1 MNRIYKVIYSKVRQC
16 YVVVSEIA
24 KSHGRHTK
32 SSVAKSNAALTA
44 AVLIP
49 LGGVSFITNPEVA
62 YADTKLDNGYYIGIS
77 DANASRTKDDNANGK
92 GAGGTDSITIG
103 HNSTAS
109 TVSLLVSGGTYGVAS
124 ETTIE
129 AGDIISAGANISV
142 TKDNTGKIV
151 IATDGVATK
160 DGLNQVNSTVTA
172 HAGQISTN
180 TQNIDK
186 NTRDIAENKTA
197 IAANQTAT
205 ENNAKAIADNKVAI
219 DQNKA
224 DIATNKSDIST
235 NKTAIATNKTSI
247 TQNALAISELQTV
260 NASLG
265 LSKDNAGI
273 KYFRTSSSGTDDD
286 ADDDAKATGT
296 DALAVGKNAKAERDK
311 TIAIGVQADAR
322 GNGAIAIGGEI
333 RTEEETARN
342 KGAEAAA
349 DNSTA
354 IGTNAE
360 VTKEAENGIAFGHG
374 AITGVRDGMV
384 ADGGSQSALVGG
396 GKNSVSIGNNANAR
410 GNSAIALGDG
420 AVVMN
425 DAYSTNS
432 EGTNTISSNGI
443 AIGTN
448 SRTGSADAMAIGAN
462 ANVDNQ
468 STGAMAIGN
477 GTHAQK
483 GNALAIGT
491 NAEAIYTDAL
501 AIGDRA
507 TASSTEAVAIGT
519 GAQAAGS
526 QGIAIGSGTTANA
539 GNVVSIGHNAEANV
553 VNSVVI
559 GKEAGKGMM
568 SYTTNVNGSHVMIGN
583 EAGQNVDGQEDISVG
598 FGAGSNVKGN
608 YNIAI
613 GSGAGTCIGD
623 KTDASTEN
631 SLDGKN
637 ISLGF
642 MANNYTQLTSISEAT
657 ALGAE
662 TIANTHSTAVGSK
675 AIAQGKGATAIGF
688 TSIADGEDS
697 MAMGEGASAYGVG
710 NVAIG
715 KGSLATAAMAN
726 GTAYLTGTTATQ
738 VVSVG
743 SVGNK
748 NTTDGLR
755 RIVNVADGS
764 DLQDAATVNQLQT
777 LQQRLESQIASA
789 PAGSSKGDAVT
800 YSGDNNQYVRL
811 EDKSKGAVQIK
822 NVKDGTETTDAV
834 NKGQMDTAVDNAKVH
849 YYSVKTDNDGTHA
862 DNYNNDGAFG
872 TNSLAMGIKATVT
885 TDAERGVAV
894 GNNVTTASTGGIAI
908 GVGYKN
914 DDGSMT
920 ETKAIGR
927 TGENY
932 QYNIAIGAGAQ
943 SAGDNSLA
951 IGTRATTQQ
960 QNGTGPTD
968 NNDAIAIGYLAETTN
983 VRGVAMGAQ
992 AKSSGR
998 SSNAIGDQ
1006 ANAEG
1011 ENSIAIGTMSRSN
1024 SLNSIAIGNETSAAD
1039 GTSDT
1044 VIGNKSKTSKAEN
1057 ANVFGTESSIVS
1069 KQPDND
1075 HVVHISES
1083 SMMGNQNKIAC
1094 NGANDITNVII
1105 SGNKNNVQVGTENDP
1120 LDAGKLDKINITGTE
1135 NTVTLSDNKLPIEDV
1150 TIMGNANTVG
1160 TALSNIQILGSNVT
1174 ADVANSV
1181 YLGTSSKAASTATS
1195 RSAGSGK
1202 YEDPYTA
1209 AAAQTAVGAVTVGAE
1224 NAERRIQNV
1233 AAGLVS
1239 TKSTDAV
1246 NGSQLFL
1253 RTQPLRFAGD
1263 NSIIGTTSKADI
1275 NVLHRSSDQAM
1286 SIKGGIK
1293 DNLSDNN
1300 IGVIANMDD
1309 NTLTVKLANNVTV
1322 DSVTTG
1328 NTVMNHDGVTNG
1340 KTTLNKDGIT
1350 IQNTD
1355 PDKNIVINDGK
1366 ISFGGNQVKNMGSGI
1381 NTSTNAYD
1389 TAANTNG
1396 ANIGDIK
1403 NITDARRTIVKS
1415 SDQSVKVTPGKDA
1428 EHDVYDLS
1436 VDYGKVADAV
1446 DLKYTG
1452 DNNTKG
1458 QNKLKASVAFNGTSN
1473 QIVTAA
1479 ANGSVTFKLDDEVH
1493 IGSRDAD
1500 GKVNVNDKGG
1510 ITGVSIW
1517 ANSNSQNG
1525 QTQGGHISLN
1535 GEKGSN
1541 DTKGAFVDIWTEHG
1555 QNTLTPAQEGKK
1567 ASRIVYKDA
1576 QGEHE
1581 VATMDDGQKYKGD
1594 FGIGDDDHAASVKL
1608 NKQVNIVG
1616 DISSYNE
1623 KHPASKVD
1631 ESALTK
1637 DTANVGVV
1645 TSTDEAGN
1653 ATLAIRLNKDL
1664 HIDSTTMEKKNVQ
1677 GNVINSNITD
1687 AEGSMIAKK
1696 DAKGQ
1701 TAASTTANAGSLT
1714 IQNGKTQTKID
1725 KNGIATNHINV
1736 GDKTRI
1742 GDAAAKIGNVDIDGK
1757 KRQVKVGTNTI
1768 LKDGVASIGSV
1779 KIGQHKDNDVNL
1791 TIFDKDGN
1799 ATTDKDKAGKYVT
1812 GLENKTWRDDN
1823 SYVSG
1828 RAATEDQLHQIVKN
1842 LIGPSSTGGFGL
1854 SANGGSVKKALG
1866 ETIAV
1871 NGDGTYDTAGKQT
1884 KAGNIITSVENNAI
1898 KVALNRDLNI
1908 DSTTM
1913 EKTND
1918 DGTKVSNITNAN
1930 GSTMTKTDA
1939 QSNTIAS
1946 TTTNAGSLTI
1956 KNGDVTTT
1964 IDKDGVKTNKVTVGE
1979 NTTIDDGSAT
1989 IGKININGNGEK
2001 DSATNKE
2008 HTSTI
2013 TGLSNLTFD
2022 TANTTQYADSNRAA
2036 TEAQLKT
2043 VYDKASQHTTVTV
2056 NGKPSASGNLVM
2068 NQTQND
2074 DGSMNYALSL
2084 NDDVTL
2090 GHKDK
2095 DKDGKLTVQS
2105 KDGSKSITTDGSKG
2119 TLTFKDGQKEVSINA
2134 ADAAN
2139 GVDGTSIKRA
2149 AMDNHTIATLDDG
2162 MKYAGDT
2169 GDALKQ
2175 KLNSTTNIKGG
2186 IADAS
2191 KLSDNNIGVVS
2202 DGRDTLTVKL
2212 AKDIKGLNSM
2222 EVTTVNAKTVN
2233 ADTFNAGNTT
2243 IDNGGLTIKTEDA
2256 NRSLTIRDGNVSM
2269 GGNQIHN
2276 VAPGTADDD
2285 AVNVSQLKKLG
2296 GEVSNV
2302 SNRVNRVG
2310 AGAAALAALHPQDF
2324 DPDDKWDFAVGYG
2337 NYRGAN
2343 AAAVGAFYQPNED
2356 TTFSVGGTVG
2366 GGENMVNVGVSWKFG
2381 QGSHVTNSRVA
2392 MAKDMLAMKQQIAY
2406 LTQKL
2411 AAYEAAGQPAAK
2423 ALPTSGTMTFPDV
2436 PENHWAYQYVKYLT
2450 EHGYLQGYPDGEFK
2464 GDRALTRYEYAA
2476 IIYRALQNGAPS
2488 DGNMARSVD
2497 EFGPELTKV
2506 QNIDRFRV
2514 DRISGK
2520 DNDRHKIERVRVN
2533 SQDDKEKNDYR
2544 DVYGSRIAR

>member
-109 TVSLLVSGGTYGVAS
+109 TVSLLVSGGTCGVAS

-129 AGDIISAGANISV
+129 AGDTILAGDYISV
-142 TKDNTGKIV
+142 TKDDTGKIV
-151 IATDGVATK
+151 IAADGVATK
-160 DGLNQVNSTVTA
+160 AELDQVNSTVTA

-180 TQNIDK
+180 TQNI
-186 NTRDIAENKTA
+186 AENKTA

-205 ENNAKAIADNKVAI
+205 ENNAKDIADNKVAIDRNSAAITSNTSAI

-235 NKTAIATNKTSI
+235 NTTAIATNTTLI
-247 TQNALAISELQTV
+247 TQNSAAIEELKQV
-260 NASLG
+260 NESLG
-265 LSKDNAGI
+265 ISKDKSGI
-273 KYFRTSSSGTDDD
+273 KYFRTSSSGT
-286 ADDDAKATGT
+286 DDDAKATGT
-296 DALAVGKNAKAERDK
+296 DALAVGKNANAESDK
-311 TIAIGVQADAR
+311 TIAIGVQA
-322 GNGAIAIGGEI
+322 
-333 RTEEETARN
+333 
-342 KGAEAAA
+342 
-349 DNSTA
+349 
-354 IGTNAE
+354 E
-360 VTKEAENGIAFGHG
+360 VTEEAENGIAFGHG
-374 AITGVRDGMV
+374 AITGVRAGMV
-384 ADGGSQSALVGG
+384 ADGGSQSVLVGG

-448 SRTGSADAMAIGAN
+448 SSTGSADAMAIGAN

-491 NAEAIYTDAL
+491 KANAIYTDAL
-501 AIGDRA
+501 AIGDGA

-526 QGIAIGSGTTANA
+526 QGIAIGSGTKANA

-583 EAGQNVDGQEDISVG
+583 KAGQNVDGQEDISVG
-598 FGAGSNVKGN
+598 FDAGSNVKGN
-608 YNIAI
+608 HNIAI
-613 GSGAGTCIGD
+613 GSGAGTYIGD

-637 ISLGF
+637 ISLGY
-642 MANNYTQLTSISEAT
+642 MANHYKQSTSISEAT
-657 ALGAE
+657 ALGAD

-675 AIAQGKGATAIGF
+675 AKAQGKGATAIGF
-688 TSIADGEDS
+688 TSRADGEDS
-697 MAMGEGASAYGVG
+697 MAMGEGAIAQGVG

-715 KGSLATAAMAN
+715 KGSFATTDMAK

-748 NTTDGLR
+748 NTTDVLR

-764 DLQDAATVNQLQT
+764 ALQDAATVNQLKT
-777 LQQRLESQIASA
+777 LQQRLESQIAYAS
-789 PAGSSKGDAVT
+789 AGSSEGDAVT

-811 EDKSKGAVQIK
+811 KDKSKGAVQIK

-862 DNYNNDGAFG
+862 NNYNNDGAFG

-927 TGENY
+927 TGKNY

-960 QNGTGPTD
+960 QNGTGPTN

-983 VRGVAMGAQ
+983 VRGMAMGAQ

-1011 ENSIAIGTMSRSN
+1011 ENSIAIGTKSRSN
-1024 SLNSIAIGNETSAAD
+1024 SLNSIAIGNETFAAD

-1057 ANVFGTESSIVS
+1057 ANVFGTESIIVS

-1075 HVVHISES
+1075 HVVRIKES
-1083 SMMGNQNKIAC
+1083 SMMGNHNQIAC
-1094 NGANDITNVII
+1094 NGANAITNVII
-1105 SGNKNNVQVGTENDP
+1105 SGNSNTVQGLSDSATAA
-1120 LDAGKLDKINITGTE
+1120 DAGKLDKINITGTG
-1135 NTVTLSDNKLPIEDV
+1135 NMVTLSNNKLPIEDV
-1150 TIMGNANTVG
+1150 TIMGNDNTVG
-1160 TALSNIQILGSNVT
+1160 KALSNIQILGSSVT

-1181 YLGTSSKAASTATS
+1181 YLGTGSVATANATRTTAGSSKYTGTYDRGDAA
-1195 RSAGSGK
+1195 G
-1202 YEDPYTA
+1202 
-1209 AAAQTAVGAVTVGAE
+1209 QTADGVVTVGSVGK
-1224 NAERRIQNV
+1224 ERRIQNV

-1239 TKSTDAV
+1239 TTSTDAV

-1263 NSIIGTTSKADI
+1263 NSTIGATSADDT

-1286 SIKGGIK
+1286 SIIGGANVN
-1293 DNLSDNN
+1293 NLSDRN
-1300 IGVIANMDD
+1300 IGVVADATK
-1309 NTLTVKLANNVTV
+1309 NTLTVKLAKDVNVN
-1322 DSVTTG
+1322 SVTTG
-1328 NTVMNHDGVTNG
+1328 NTVMNQ
-1340 KTTLNKDGIT
+1340 KGIT
-1350 IQNTD
+1350 IHNVGTN
-1355 PDKNIVINDGK
+1355 KNIVINDDN

-1436 VDYGKVADAV
+1436 VDYGKAADAV

-1458 QNKLKASVAFNGTSN
+1458 QNKLKDSVAFNGTSN

-1493 IGSRDAD
+1493 IGSKDAD
-1500 GKVNVNDKGG
+1500 GKVKVIDKKGQ
-1510 ITGVSIW
+1510 TGVSIW
-1517 ANSNSQNG
+1517 SNSDSQNG

-1535 GEKGSN
+1535 GEKGAN
-1541 DTKGAFVDIWTEHG
+1541 DTQGAFVDIWTEHG

-1608 NKQVNIVG
+1608 NKQVNIIG
-1616 DISSYNE
+1616 DISSYNK
-1623 KHPASKVD
+1623 KHPDNKVD
-1631 ESALTK
+1631 KNALT
-1637 DTANVGVV
+1637 DDGATANIGVV
-1645 TSTDEAGN
+1645 TSTDDNGN
-1653 ATLAIRLNKDL
+1653 ATLSIKLNKNL
-1664 HIDSTTMEKKNVQ
+1664 TGLDSV
-1677 GNVINSNITD
+1677 
-1687 AEGSMIAKK
+1687 
-1696 DAKGQ
+1696 
-1701 TAASTTANAGSLT
+1701 TADN
-1714 IQNGKTQTKID
+1714 
-1725 KNGIATNHINV
+1725 
-1736 GDKTRI
+1736 
-1742 GDAAAKIGNVDIDGK
+1742 AKIGKHEAGDTRLKKYEVDANGNSIVKLDGSGK
-1757 KRQVKVGTNTI
+1757 AVT
-1768 LKDGVASIGSV
+1768 
-1779 KIGQHKDNDVNL
+1779 
-1791 TIFDKDGN
+1791 
-1799 ATTDKDKAGKYVT
+1799 DKAGTYVT
-1812 GLENKTWRDDN
+1812 GLDNKIWDGKT
-1823 SYVSG
+1823 YVSG
-1828 RAATEDQLHQIVKN
+1828 RAATEDQLMQIT
-1842 LIGPSSTGGFGL
+1842 SSIINKGTTGGFGL
-1854 SANGGSVKKALG
+1854 SAGGQSVRQDLG
-1866 ETIAV
+1866 HTITI
-1871 NGDGTYDTAGKQT
+1871 NGDGTY
-1884 KAGNIITSVENNAI
+1884 KADGTDDKRGNIITSVENGAV
-1898 KVALNRDLNI
+1898 KVSLNRDLNI

-2095 DKDGKLTVQS
+2095 DGKLTVQS

-2186 IADAS
+2186 ISDTT

-2423 ALPTSGTMTFPDV
+2423 ALPASGTMTFPDV

-2488 DGNMARSVD
+2488 DGNMARAVD

-2506 QNIDRFRV
+2506 QAIDRFRV

-2533 SQDDKEKNDYR
+2533 SQDNKEKNDYR

>member
-1 MNRIYKVIYSKVRQC
+1 M
-16 YVVVSEIA
+16 
-24 KSHGRHTK
+24 
-32 SSVAKSNAALTA
+32 
-44 AVLIP
+44 
-49 LGGVSFITNPEVA
+49 
-62 YADTKLDNGYYIGIS
+62 
-77 DANASRTKDDNANGK
+77 
-92 GAGGTDSITIG
+92 
-103 HNSTAS
+103 
-109 TVSLLVSGGTYGVAS
+109 
-124 ETTIE
+124 
-129 AGDIISAGANISV
+129 
-142 TKDNTGKIV
+142 
-151 IATDGVATK
+151 
-160 DGLNQVNSTVTA
+160 
-172 HAGQISTN
+172 
-180 TQNIDK
+180 
-186 NTRDIAENKTA
+186 
-197 IAANQTAT
+197 
-205 ENNAKAIADNKVAI
+205 
-219 DQNKA
+219 
-224 DIATNKSDIST
+224 
-235 NKTAIATNKTSI
+235 
-247 TQNALAISELQTV
+247 
-260 NASLG
+260 
-265 LSKDNAGI
+265 
-273 KYFRTSSSGTDDD
+273 
-286 ADDDAKATGT
+286 
-296 DALAVGKNAKAERDK
+296 
-311 TIAIGVQADAR
+311 QADASGR
-322 GNGAIAIGGEI
+322 GAIAIGGEI
-333 RTEEETARN
+333 RTEKETARN

-360 VTKEAENGIAFGHG
+360 VTEEAENGIAFGHG
-374 AITGVRDGMV
+374 AITGARAGMV
-384 ADGGSQSALVGG
+384 ADGGSQSVLVGG

-410 GNSAIALGDG
+410 GNSAIALGNG

-448 SRTGSADAMAIGAN
+448 SSTGSADAMAIGAN

-491 NAEAIYTDAL
+491 NAKAIYTDAL
-501 AIGDRA
+501 AIGDGA
-507 TASSTEAVAIGT
+507 KASYTEAVAIGT
-519 GAQAAGS
+519 GAEAAGS
-526 QGIAIGSGTTANA
+526 KGIAIGSGTTANA
-539 GNVVSIGHNAEANV
+539 GNVVSIGQGAVADAE
-553 VNSVVI
+553 NSVVV
-559 GKEAGKGMM
+559 GLNAGSGMV
-568 SYTTNVNGSHVMIGN
+568 SDINHVNGSHIVIGN
-583 EAGQNVDGQEDISVG
+583 KAGQKIDGQEDIALG
-598 FGAGSNVKGN
+598 FGSGSNVKGN

-613 GSGAGTCIGD
+613 GSGAGTHLGD
-623 KTDASTEN
+623 KASGSTQN
-631 SLDGKN
+631 SLAGYN
-637 ISLGF
+637 ISLGYH
-642 MANNYTQLTSISEAT
+642 ANHYENDTAISEAT
-657 ALGAE
+657 ALGA
-662 TIANTHSTAVGSK
+662 NTVATTHGTAVGSTAK
-675 AIAQGKGATAIGF
+675 ASANGATAVGF
-688 TSIADGEDS
+688 TSLAEGDKS
-697 MAMGEGASAYGVG
+697 MALGEESIARGTG
-710 NVAIG
+710 NIAIG
-715 KGSLATAAMAN
+715 SGSLATANMAS

-743 SVGNK
+743 ND
-748 NTTDGLR
+748 NTAVSDHGLR
-755 RIVNVADGS
+755 RIVNVADGAAE
-764 DLQDAATVNQLQT
+764 QDAVTIHQLKT
-777 LQQRLESQIASA
+777 LESQLESHINAVK
-789 PAGSSKGDAVT
+789 PDSSTDAVT
-800 YSGDNNQYVRL
+800 YSGTDHDHVRL
-811 EDKSKGAVQIK
+811 QDKSGGAVQIN
-822 NVKDGTETTDAV
+822 NVKEGQNDNDAV
-834 NKGQMDTAVDNAKVH
+834 NLKQMRQAVTDAKVH
-849 YYSVKTDNDGTHA
+849 YYSVKTDDKSTPAN
-862 DNYNNDGAFG
+862 NYNNDGAVG
-872 TNSLAMGIKATVT
+872 TNSMAMGVIAKATQ
-885 TDAERGVAV
+885 ECSVAV
-894 GNNVTTASTGGIAI
+894 GNNVTAESEGSIAI
-908 GVGYKN
+908 GAGYKTT
-914 DDGSMT
+914 DADGKETMN
-920 ETKAIGR
+920 ETKAEVGYR
-927 TGENY
+927 
-932 QYNIAIGAGAQ
+932 YNTAIGAGAQ

-951 IGTRATTQQ
+951 IGTRAAVKQK
-960 QNGTGPTD
+960 NGSAP
-968 NNDAIAIGYLAETTN
+968 NASQESIAIGYLAETSDI
-983 VRGVAMGAQ
+983 RGVAMGAE
-992 AKSSGR
+992 AKSIGEG
-998 SSNAIGDQ
+998 SNAIGNQ
-1006 ANAEG
+1006 ATASGNNSVAIGTNATDTRSD
-1011 ENSIAIGTMSRSN
+1011 NSIAMGTKAQVAGGSSAA
-1024 SLNSIAIGNETSAAD
+1024 IIGNGSASTN
-1039 GTSDT
+1039 GTN
-1044 VIGNKSKTSKAEN
+1044 V
-1057 ANVFGTESSIVS
+1057 NVFGTDSSITS
-1069 KQPDND
+1069 AQDNND
-1075 HVVHISES
+1075 VLVSES
-1083 SMMGNQNKIAC
+1083 SMMGNHNKIVRKDAQK
-1094 NGANDITNVII
+1094 ITNVTI
-1105 SGNKNNVQVGTENDP
+1105 SGNSNIVQGLSDSATAA
-1120 LDAGKLDKINITGTE
+1120 DAGKLDKINITGTG
-1135 NTVTLSDNKLPIEDV
+1135 NMVTLSNNKLPIEDV
-1150 TIMGNANTVG
+1150 TIMGNDNTVG
-1160 TALSNIQILGSNVT
+1160 KALSNIQILGSNVT

-1181 YLGTSSKAASTATS
+1181 YLGTKSKAASTATS
-1195 RSAGSGK
+1195 QSAGSGEYK
-1202 YEDPYTA
+1202 DPYTA
-1209 AAAQTAVGAVTVGAE
+1209 AAAQTAVGAVTVGDVG
-1224 NAERRIQNV
+1224 AERRIQNV

-1263 NSIIGTTSKADI
+1263 NSIIGPTSAYDT

-1286 SIKGGIK
+1286 SIIGGANVN
-1293 DNLSDNN
+1293 NLSDRN
-1300 IGVIANMDD
+1300 IGVVADKDN
-1309 NTLTVKLANNVTV
+1309 NTLTVKLTNDVHVN
-1322 DSVTTG
+1322 SVTTG
-1328 NTVMNHDGVTNG
+1328 NTVMNNDGVTNG
-1340 KTTLNKDGIT
+1340 KTTLNQEGIT
-1350 IQNTD
+1350 IQNADTN
-1355 PDKNIVINDGK
+1355 KNIVINDGN
-1366 ISFGGNQVKNMGSGI
+1366 ISFGGNQVKNMGSGSDGTDEKGNSTY
-1381 NTSTNAYD
+1381 NTL
-1389 TAANTNG
+1389 TNG

-1415 SDQSVKVTPGKDA
+1415 SDQSVKVTSGKDA

-1436 VDYGKVADAV
+1436 VDYGKAADAV

-1458 QNKLKASVAFNGTSN
+1458 QNKLKDSVAFNGTSN

-1493 IGSRDAD
+1493 IGSKDAD

-1541 DTKGAFVDIWTEHG
+1541 DTKGAFVDIWTAYSD
-1555 QNTLTPAQEGKK
+1555 NTLTPSTDDKK
-1567 ASRIVYKDA
+1567 ASRIVYQDSENGKQEIA
-1576 QGEHE
+1576 NLN
-1581 VATMDDGQKYKGD
+1581 DGQKYKGD
-1594 FGIGDDDHAASVKL
+1594 FRDAAAVTL
-1608 NKQVNIVG
+1608 NHQVNIVG

-1623 KHPASKVD
+1623 GKDKDNQVK
-1631 ESALTK
+1631 ESDLM
-1637 DTANVGVV
+1637 DGTANVGVV
-1645 TSTDEAGN
+1645 TTKNGDD
-1653 ATLAIRLNKDL
+1653 ATLTIKLNRNL
-1664 HIDSTTMEKKNVQ
+1664 HIDSTTMEKKDAN
-1677 GNVINSNITD
+1677 GNVLNNNITN
-1687 AEGSMIAKK
+1687 AEGSTITKK
-1696 DAKGQ
+1696 DANGQ
-1701 TAASTTANAGSLT
+1701 TAASTTTTAGALT
-1714 IQNGKTQTKID
+1714 IQNGKTKTTID
-1725 KNGIATNHINV
+1725 QSGISTNHINV
-1736 GDKTRI
+1736 GEKTRI
-1742 GDAAAKIGNVDIDGK
+1742 GDAAAKIGNIDIDGK
-1757 KRQVKVGTNTI
+1757 KGQVKVGTNTI
-1768 LKDGVASIGSV
+1768 LNDGVASIGSV

-1812 GLENKTWRDDN
+1812 GLTNTTWSEDN

-1871 NGDGTYDTAGKQT
+1871 NGDGTYDTAGQQT

-1964 IDKDGVKTNKVTVGE
+1964 IDKDGVKTNKVKVGE

-2001 DSATNKE
+2001 DSDTNKE

-2068 NQTQND
+2068 DQTQND

-2095 DKDGKLTVQS
+2095 DGKLTVQS
-2105 KDGSKSITTDGSKG
+2105 KDGNKSITTDGSTG
-2119 TLTFKDGQKEVSINA
+2119 TLTFQDGQKEVAINA
-2134 ADAAN
+2134 ADAVD

-2169 GDALKQ
+2169 GKDLEQ

-2186 IADAS
+2186 ISDTT

-2202 DGRDTLTVKL
+2202 DGSNTLTVKL

-2423 ALPTSGTMTFPDV
+2423 ALPASGTMTFPDV

-2506 QNIDRFRV
+2506 QNIDRFRL

-2533 SQDDKEKNDYR
+2533 SQDNKEKNDYR

>member
-1 MNRIYKVIYSKVRQC
+1 MGNDNH
-16 YVVVSEIA
+16 VVGS
-24 KSHGRHTK
+24 
-32 SSVAKSNAALTA
+32 
-44 AVLIP
+44 
-49 LGGVSFITNPEVA
+49 
-62 YADTKLDNGYYIGIS
+62 
-77 DANASRTKDDNANGK
+77 
-92 GAGGTDSITIG
+92 
-103 HNSTAS
+103 
-109 TVSLLVSGGTYGVAS
+109 
-124 ETTIE
+124 
-129 AGDIISAGANISV
+129 
-142 TKDNTGKIV
+142 
-151 IATDGVATK
+151 
-160 DGLNQVNSTVTA
+160 
-172 HAGQISTN
+172 
-180 TQNIDK
+180 
-186 NTRDIAENKTA
+186 
-197 IAANQTAT
+197 
-205 ENNAKAIADNKVAI
+205 
-219 DQNKA
+219 
-224 DIATNKSDIST
+224 
-235 NKTAIATNKTSI
+235 
-247 TQNALAISELQTV
+247 SELPM
-260 NASLG
+260 
-265 LSKDNAGI
+265 K
-273 KYFRTSSSGTDDD
+273 
-286 ADDDAKATGT
+286 
-296 DALAVGKNAKAERDK
+296 
-311 TIAIGVQADAR
+311 
-322 GNGAIAIGGEI
+322 
-333 RTEEETARN
+333 
-342 KGAEAAA
+342 
-349 DNSTA
+349 
-354 IGTNAE
+354 
-360 VTKEAENGIAFGHG
+360 
-374 AITGVRDGMV
+374 
-384 ADGGSQSALVGG
+384 GGSS
-396 GKNSVSIGNNANAR
+396 
-410 GNSAIALGDG
+410 
-420 AVVMN
+420 
-425 DAYSTNS
+425 
-432 EGTNTISSNGI
+432 
-443 AIGTN
+443 
-448 SRTGSADAMAIGAN
+448 
-462 ANVDNQ
+462 
-468 STGAMAIGN
+468 
-477 GTHAQK
+477 
-483 GNALAIGT
+483 
-491 NAEAIYTDAL
+491 
-501 AIGDRA
+501 
-507 TASSTEAVAIGT
+507 
-519 GAQAAGS
+519 
-526 QGIAIGSGTTANA
+526 
-539 GNVVSIGHNAEANV
+539 
-553 VNSVVI
+553 
-559 GKEAGKGMM
+559 
-568 SYTTNVNGSHVMIGN
+568 
-583 EAGQNVDGQEDISVG
+583 
-598 FGAGSNVKGN
+598 
-608 YNIAI
+608 
-613 GSGAGTCIGD
+613 
-623 KTDASTEN
+623 
-631 SLDGKN
+631 
-637 ISLGF
+637 
-642 MANNYTQLTSISEAT
+642 
-657 ALGAE
+657 
-662 TIANTHSTAVGSK
+662 
-675 AIAQGKGATAIGF
+675 
-688 TSIADGEDS
+688 
-697 MAMGEGASAYGVG
+697 
-710 NVAIG
+710 
-715 KGSLATAAMAN
+715 
-726 GTAYLTGTTATQ
+726 
-738 VVSVG
+738 
-743 SVGNK
+743 
-748 NTTDGLR
+748 
-755 RIVNVADGS
+755 
-764 DLQDAATVNQLQT
+764 
-777 LQQRLESQIASA
+777 
-789 PAGSSKGDAVT
+789 
-800 YSGDNNQYVRL
+800 
-811 EDKSKGAVQIK
+811 
-822 NVKDGTETTDAV
+822 
-834 NKGQMDTAVDNAKVH
+834 
-849 YYSVKTDNDGTHA
+849 
-862 DNYNNDGAFG
+862 
-872 TNSLAMGIKATVT
+872 
-885 TDAERGVAV
+885 
-894 GNNVTTASTGGIAI
+894 
-908 GVGYKN
+908 
-914 DDGSMT
+914 
-920 ETKAIGR
+920 
-927 TGENY
+927 
-932 QYNIAIGAGAQ
+932 
-943 SAGDNSLA
+943 
-951 IGTRATTQQ
+951 
-960 QNGTGPTD
+960 
-968 NNDAIAIGYLAETTN
+968 
-983 VRGVAMGAQ
+983 
-992 AKSSGR
+992 
-998 SSNAIGDQ
+998 
-1006 ANAEG
+1006 
-1011 ENSIAIGTMSRSN
+1011 
-1024 SLNSIAIGNETSAAD
+1024 
-1039 GTSDT
+1039 
-1044 VIGNKSKTSKAEN
+1044 
-1057 ANVFGTESSIVS
+1057 
-1069 KQPDND
+1069 
-1075 HVVHISES
+1075 
-1083 SMMGNQNKIAC
+1083 
-1094 NGANDITNVII
+1094 
-1105 SGNKNNVQVGTENDP
+1105 
-1120 LDAGKLDKINITGTE
+1120 
-1135 NTVTLSDNKLPIEDV
+1135 
-1150 TIMGNANTVG
+1150 
-1160 TALSNIQILGSNVT
+1160 LSNIQILGSKVT
-1174 ADVANSV
+1174 ATVANSV
-1181 YLGTSSKAASTATS
+1181 YLGTGSVATASATATT
-1195 RSAGSGK
+1195 AGSSEYKGT
-1202 YEDPYTA
+1202 YDRDA
-1209 AAAQTAVGAVTVGAE
+1209 AGQTAVGVVTVGSVGK
-1224 NAERRIQNV
+1224 ERRIQNV

-1239 TKSTDAV
+1239 TTSTDAV

-1263 NSIIGTTSKADI
+1263 NSTIGATSAADQ
-1275 NVLHRSSDQAM
+1275 NVLHRNSDQAM
-1286 SIKGGIK
+1286 SIIGGA
-1293 DNLSDNN
+1293 DVNNLSDKN
-1300 IGVIANMDD
+1300 IGVVADKD
-1309 NTLTVKLANNVTV
+1309 KNTLTVKLTNDVHVN
-1322 DSVTTG
+1322 SVTTG

-1340 KTTLNKDGIT
+1340 KTTLNQEGIT
-1350 IQNTD
+1350 IQNADTN
-1355 PDKNIVINDGK
+1355 KNIVINDGN

-1396 ANIGDIK
+1396 ANIGDAK
-1403 NITDARRTIVKS
+1403 NISDARKTIVRSTDETVSITKS
-1415 SDQSVKVTPGKDA
+1415 AQDN
-1428 EHDVYDLS
+1428 HDVYDLH
-1436 VDYGKVADAV
+1436 VDYSKAADTV
-1446 DLKYTG
+1446 NLKYTG

-1458 QNKLKASVAFNGTSN
+1458 QNKLKDSVAFNGTSN

-1493 IGSRDAD
+1493 IGSKNAD

-1510 ITGVSIW
+1510 IPGVSIW

-1525 QTQGGHISLN
+1525 KTQGGHISLN
-1535 GEKGSN
+1535 GEKGAN
-1541 DTKGAFVDIWTEHG
+1541 DTQGAFVDIWTEHG

-1623 KHPASKVD
+1623 KHPDSKVD

-1757 KRQVKVGTNTI
+1757 KGQVKVGTNTI

-1871 NGDGTYDTAGKQT
+1871 NGDGTYDTAGQQT

-1939 QSNTIAS
+1939 QGNTIAT

-1964 IDKDGVKTNKVTVGE
+1964 IDKDGVKTNKVKVGTD
-1979 NTTIDDGSAT
+1979 TTINDGSAA
-1989 IGKININGNGEK
+1989 IGKVNINGKGEAG
-2001 DSATNKE
+2001 DSDPQ

-2013 TGLSNLTFD
+2013 TGLSNKEFD
-2022 TANTTQYADSNRAA
+2022 TNNLHQYKNSGRAA
-2036 TEAQLKT
+2036 TEAQLKV
-2043 VYDKASQHTTVTV
+2043 VYDKASQHTTITV
-2056 NGKPSASGNLVM
+2056 NDNEQAPSTDGNLVLKK
-2068 NQTQND
+2068 ND
-2074 DGSMNYALSL
+2074 NKDGSSNYNLSL
-2084 NDDVTL
+2084 NDNVTL

-2095 DKDGKLTVQS
+2095 DGNLTVQS
-2105 KDGSKSITTDGSKG
+2105 KDGSKSITTDGSTG
-2119 TLTFKDGQKEVSINA
+2119 TLTFQDGQKEVAINA

-2139 GVDGTSIKRA
+2139 GVDGTSVKRA

-2392 MAKDMLAMKQQIAY
+2392 MAKDMLTMKQQIAY

-2423 ALPTSGTMTFPDV
+2423 ALPASGTMTFPDV

-2464 GDRALTRYEYAA
+2464 GDRAMTRYEYAA

-2533 SQDDKEKNDYR
+2533 SQDNKEKNDYR

>member
-109 TVSLLVSGGTYGVAS
+109 TVSLLVSGGTCGVAS

-129 AGDIISAGANISV
+129 AGDTISAGDNISVEAGDTISAGDYISV
-142 TKDNTGKIV
+142 TKDDTGKIV

-160 DGLNQVNSTVTA
+160 AELDQVNSTAT
-172 HAGQISTN
+172 GKISTN

-186 NTRDIAENKTA
+186 NTKDIAENKTA
-197 IAANQTAT
+197 IAANKTAT
-205 ENNAKAIADNKVAI
+205 ENNAKDIADNKVAI
-219 DQNKA
+219 DQNSAAITSNTSAIDQNSAAITSNTSAIDQNKA
-224 DIATNKSDIST
+224 
-235 NKTAIATNKTSI
+235 AIATNRTSI
-247 TQNALAISELQTV
+247 TQNASAISELQTV

-296 DALAVGKNAKAERDK
+296 DALAVGKNANAERDK
-311 TIAIGVQADAR
+311 TIAIGVQADAS
-322 GNGAIAIGGEI
+322 GKGAIAIGGEI
-333 RTEEETARN
+333 RTEKETARN

-374 AITGVRDGMV
+374 AITGARDGMV
-384 ADGGSQSALVGG
+384 ADGGSQSGLVGG
-396 GKNSVSIGNNANAR
+396 GRNSVSIGNNANAR

-448 SRTGSADAMAIGAN
+448 SSTGSADAMAIGAN

-477 GTHAQK
+477 GTYAQK

-491 NAEAIYTDAL
+491 DAKAIYTDAL
-501 AIGDRA
+501 AIGDGA

-526 QGIAIGSGTTANA
+526 QGIAIGSGTKANA

-568 SYTTNVNGSHVMIGN
+568 RYTTNVNGSHVMIGN

-637 ISLGF
+637 ISLGY

-657 ALGAE
+657 ALGAH
-662 TIANTHSTAVGSK
+662 TIANTHSTAVGSEAK
-675 AIAQGKGATAIGF
+675 AQGKGATAIGF

-715 KGSLATAAMAN
+715 KGSLATADMAN

-764 DLQDAATVNQLQT
+764 DLQDAATVNQLKT
-777 LQQRLESQIASA
+777 LQQRLESQISFA
-789 PAGSSKGDAVT
+789 PAGSSQGDAVT
-800 YSGDNNQYVRL
+800 YSGDKNQYVRL

-927 TGENY
+927 TGKNY

-960 QNGTGPTD
+960 QNGTGPTN

-1011 ENSIAIGTMSRSN
+1011 ENSIAIGTKSRSN
-1024 SLNSIAIGNETSAAD
+1024 SLNSIAIGNETVAAD

-1044 VIGNKSKTSKAEN
+1044 VIGNNSKTIKAEN
-1057 ANVFGTESSIVS
+1057 ANVFGTESIIVS

-1083 SMMGNQNKIAC
+1083 SMMGNHNQIAC

-1120 LDAGKLDKINITGTE
+1120 LDAGKLDKINITGTR
-1135 NTVTLSDNKLPIEDV
+1135 NMVTLSNNKLPIEDV
-1150 TIMGNANTVG
+1150 TIMGNDNTVG
-1160 TALSNIQILGSNVT
+1160 KALSNIQILGSNVT

-1181 YLGTSSKAASTATS
+1181 YLGTYSKAASTATGQ
-1195 RSAGSGK
+1195 SAGSGK

-1209 AAAQTAVGAVTVGAE
+1209 AAAQTAVGAVTVGDV

-1239 TKSTDAV
+1239 TTSTDAV

-1263 NSIIGTTSKADI
+1263 NSIIGTTSAADI

-1286 SIKGGIK
+1286 SIIGGV
-1293 DNLSDNN
+1293 DVNNLSDRN
-1300 IGVIANMDD
+1300 IGVVADATK
-1309 NTLTVKLANNVTV
+1309 NTLTVKLAKDVNVN
-1322 DSVTTG
+1322 SVTTG
-1328 NTVMNHDGVTNG
+1328 NTVMNHDGVTSG

-1350 IQNTD
+1350 IQNADTN
-1355 PDKNIVINDGK
+1355 KNIVINDGN
-1366 ISFGGNQVKNMGSGI
+1366 ISFGGNQVKNMGSGSDGTDEKGNPTY
-1381 NTSTNAYD
+1381 NTL
-1389 TAANTNG
+1389 TNG

-1415 SDQSVKVTPGKDA
+1415 SDQSVKVTSGKDA

-1436 VDYGKVADAV
+1436 VDYGKAADAV

-1458 QNKLKASVAFNGTSN
+1458 QNKLKDSVAFNGTSN

-1493 IGSRDAD
+1493 IGSKDAD

-1616 DISSYNE
+1616 DISSYNK
-1623 KHPASKVD
+1623 KHPDNKVD
-1631 ESALTK
+1631 KNALT
-1637 DTANVGVV
+1637 DDGATANIGVV
-1645 TSTDEAGN
+1645 TSTDDNGN
-1653 ATLAIRLNKDL
+1653 ATLSIKLNKNL
-1664 HIDSTTMEKKNVQ
+1664 TGLDSV
-1677 GNVINSNITD
+1677 
-1687 AEGSMIAKK
+1687 
-1696 DAKGQ
+1696 
-1701 TAASTTANAGSLT
+1701 TADN
-1714 IQNGKTQTKID
+1714 
-1725 KNGIATNHINV
+1725 
-1736 GDKTRI
+1736 
-1742 GDAAAKIGNVDIDGK
+1742 AKIGKHEAGDTRLTEYEVDANGNPIVKLDGSGK
-1757 KRQVKVGTNTI
+1757 AVT
-1768 LKDGVASIGSV
+1768 
-1779 KIGQHKDNDVNL
+1779 
-1791 TIFDKDGN
+1791 
-1799 ATTDKDKAGKYVT
+1799 DKAGTYVT
-1812 GLENKTWRDDN
+1812 GLDNKSWDGKT
-1823 SYVSG
+1823 YVSG
-1828 RAATEDQLHQIVKN
+1828 RAATEDQLMQIT
-1842 LIGPSSTGGFGL
+1842 SSIINKGTTGGFGL
-1854 SANGGSVKKALG
+1854 SAGGQSVRQDLG
-1866 ETIAV
+1866 HTITI
-1871 NGDGTYDTAGKQT
+1871 NGDGTY
-1884 KAGNIITSVENNAI
+1884 KADGTDDKKGNIITSVENGAV
-1898 KVALNRDLNI
+1898 KVSLNRDLNI

-1918 DGTKVSNITNAN
+1918 DGTEVSNITNAN

-1939 QSNTIAS
+1939 QGNTSS
-1946 TTTNAGSLTI
+1946 TTVNAGSLTI

-1964 IDKDGVKTNKVTVGE
+1964 IDKDGVKTNKVKVGTD
-1979 NTTIDDGSAT
+1979 TTINDGSAA
-1989 IGKININGNGEK
+1989 IGKVNINGKGEAG
-2001 DSATNKE
+2001 DSDPQ

-2013 TGLSNLTFD
+2013 TGLSNKEFD
-2022 TANTTQYADSNRAA
+2022 TNNLYQYTNSGRAA
-2036 TEAQLKT
+2036 TEAQLKV
-2043 VYDKASQHTTVTV
+2043 VYDKASQHTTITV
-2056 NGKPSASGNLVM
+2056 NDNEQAPSTDGNLVLKK
-2068 NQTQND
+2068 ND
-2074 DGSMNYALSL
+2074 NEDGSSNYNLSL
-2084 NDDVTL
+2084 NDNVTL
-2090 GHKDK
+2090 GHK

-2105 KDGSKSITTDGSKG
+2105 KDGSKSITTDGSTG
-2119 TLTFKDGQKEVSINA
+2119 TLTFQDGQKEVAINA

-2533 SQDDKEKNDYR
+2533 SQDNKEKNDYR

>member
-1 MNRIYKVIYSKVRQC
+1 M
-16 YVVVSEIA
+16 
-24 KSHGRHTK
+24 
-32 SSVAKSNAALTA
+32 
-44 AVLIP
+44 
-49 LGGVSFITNPEVA
+49 
-62 YADTKLDNGYYIGIS
+62 
-77 DANASRTKDDNANGK
+77 AS
-92 GAGGTDSITIG
+92 
-103 HNSTAS
+103 
-109 TVSLLVSGGTYGVAS
+109 
-124 ETTIE
+124 
-129 AGDIISAGANISV
+129 
-142 TKDNTGKIV
+142 
-151 IATDGVATK
+151 
-160 DGLNQVNSTVTA
+160 
-172 HAGQISTN
+172 
-180 TQNIDK
+180 
-186 NTRDIAENKTA
+186 
-197 IAANQTAT
+197 
-205 ENNAKAIADNKVAI
+205 
-219 DQNKA
+219 
-224 DIATNKSDIST
+224 
-235 NKTAIATNKTSI
+235 
-247 TQNALAISELQTV
+247 
-260 NASLG
+260 
-265 LSKDNAGI
+265 
-273 KYFRTSSSGTDDD
+273 
-286 ADDDAKATGT
+286 
-296 DALAVGKNAKAERDK
+296 
-311 TIAIGVQADAR
+311 
-322 GNGAIAIGGEI
+322 
-333 RTEEETARN
+333 
-342 KGAEAAA
+342 
-349 DNSTA
+349 
-354 IGTNAE
+354 
-360 VTKEAENGIAFGHG
+360 
-374 AITGVRDGMV
+374 
-384 ADGGSQSALVGG
+384 
-396 GKNSVSIGNNANAR
+396 
-410 GNSAIALGDG
+410 
-420 AVVMN
+420 
-425 DAYSTNS
+425 
-432 EGTNTISSNGI
+432 
-443 AIGTN
+443 
-448 SRTGSADAMAIGAN
+448 
-462 ANVDNQ
+462 
-468 STGAMAIGN
+468 
-477 GTHAQK
+477 
-483 GNALAIGT
+483 
-491 NAEAIYTDAL
+491 
-501 AIGDRA
+501 
-507 TASSTEAVAIGT
+507 
-519 GAQAAGS
+519 
-526 QGIAIGSGTTANA
+526 
-539 GNVVSIGHNAEANV
+539 
-553 VNSVVI
+553 
-559 GKEAGKGMM
+559 
-568 SYTTNVNGSHVMIGN
+568 
-583 EAGQNVDGQEDISVG
+583 
-598 FGAGSNVKGN
+598 
-608 YNIAI
+608 
-613 GSGAGTCIGD
+613 
-623 KTDASTEN
+623 
-631 SLDGKN
+631 
-637 ISLGF
+637 
-642 MANNYTQLTSISEAT
+642 
-657 ALGAE
+657 
-662 TIANTHSTAVGSK
+662 
-675 AIAQGKGATAIGF
+675 
-688 TSIADGEDS
+688 
-697 MAMGEGASAYGVG
+697 
-710 NVAIG
+710 
-715 KGSLATAAMAN
+715 

-743 SVGNK
+743 ND
-748 NTTDGLR
+748 TTAVSDHGLR
-755 RIVNVADGS
+755 RIVNVADGAA
-764 DLQDAATVNQLQT
+764 DQDAVTIRQLKTLENQL
-777 LQQRLESQIASA
+777 ESHIINAVKPDSSTD
-789 PAGSSKGDAVT
+789 AGTDAVT
-800 YSGDNNQYVRL
+800 YSGTDHDHVRL
-811 EDKSKGAVQIK
+811 QDKSGDAVQIN
-822 NVKDGTETTDAV
+822 NVREGQHDNDAV
-834 NKGQMDTAVDNAKVH
+834 NLKQMRQAVTDAKVH
-849 YYSVKTDNDGTHA
+849 YYSVKTDDKSTPAN
-862 DNYNNDGAFG
+862 NYNNDGAVG
-872 TNSLAMGIKATVT
+872 TNSMAMGVIAKATQ
-885 TDAERGVAV
+885 ECSVAV
-894 GNNVTTASTGGIAI
+894 GNNVTAESEGSIAI
-908 GVGYKN
+908 GAGYKTTGA
-914 DDGSMT
+914 DGKETMN
-920 ETKAIGR
+920 ETKAEVG
-927 TGENY
+927 Y
-932 QYNIAIGAGAQ
+932 HYNTAIGAGAQ

-951 IGTRATTQQ
+951 IGTRAAVKQK
-960 QNGTGPTD
+960 NGSAP
-968 NNDAIAIGYLAETTN
+968 NASKESIAIGYLAETSDI
-983 VRGVAMGAQ
+983 RGVAMGAE
-992 AKSSGR
+992 AKSIGN
-998 SSNAIGDQ
+998 SSNAIGNQ
-1006 ANAEG
+1006 AKASGNDSVAIGTNATDTSSD
-1011 ENSIAIGTMSRSN
+1011 NSIAMGTNAKVAGGSSAA
-1024 SLNSIAIGNETSAAD
+1024 IIGNGSASTN
-1039 GTSDT
+1039 GTN
-1044 VIGNKSKTSKAEN
+1044 V
-1057 ANVFGTESSIVS
+1057 NVFGTGSSITS
-1069 KQPDND
+1069 AQDNNN
-1075 HVVHISES
+1075 VLVSES
-1083 SMMGNQNKIAC
+1083 SMMGNHNKIVR
-1094 NGANDITNVII
+1094 NDAQTITNVTI
-1105 SGNKNNVQVGTENDP
+1105 SGNKNIVQGLSDSATAA
-1120 LDAGKLDKINITGTE
+1120 DAGKLDKINIIGTE
-1135 NTVTLSDNKLPIEDV
+1135 NMVTLSDNRLPIEDV
-1150 TIMGNANTVG
+1150 TIMGNGNKVEG
-1160 TALSNIQILGSNVT
+1160 IVQYDEDGKALSNIQILGSKVT
-1174 ADVANSV
+1174 ATVANSV
-1181 YLGTSSKAASTATS
+1181 YLGTGSVATASATDTTAGSSKYTGTYDRDAA
-1195 RSAGSGK
+1195 GQ
-1202 YEDPYTA
+1202 TA
-1209 AAAQTAVGAVTVGAE
+1209 AGVVTVGSVGM
-1224 NAERRIQNV
+1224 ERRIQNV

-1239 TKSTDAV
+1239 TTSTDAV

-1263 NSIIGTTSKADI
+1263 NSTIGATSKDDQ
-1275 NVLHRSSDQAM
+1275 NVLHRNSDQAM
-1286 SIKGGIK
+1286 TIKGGINEDSK
-1293 DNLSDNN
+1293 LSNGN
-1300 IGVIANMDD
+1300 IGVIADAANNIM
-1309 NTLTVKLANNVTV
+1309 TVKLANDVKVN
-1322 DSVTTG
+1322 SVTTG
-1328 NTVMNHDGVTNG
+1328 STEMDTN
-1340 KTTLNKDGIT
+1340 GIT
-1350 IQNTD
+1350 IKNAD
-1355 PDKNIVINDGK
+1355 NNNKNIIINDGN
-1366 ISFGGNQVKNMGSGI
+1366 ISFGGNQVKNMGSGSDGTDEKGNPTY
-1381 NTSTNAYD
+1381 NTL
-1389 TAANTNG
+1389 TNG

-1415 SDQSVKVTPGKDA
+1415 SDQSVKVTSGKDA

-1436 VDYGKVADAV
+1436 VDYGKAADAV

-1458 QNKLKASVAFNGTSN
+1458 QNKLKDSVAFNGTSN

-1493 IGSRDAD
+1493 IGSKNAD

-1541 DTKGAFVDIWTEHG
+1541 DTKGAFVDIWTAYSD
-1555 QNTLTPAQEGKK
+1555 NTLTPSTDGKK
-1567 ASRIVYKDA
+1567 ASRIVYQDSENGKQEIA
-1576 QGEHE
+1576 NLN
-1581 VATMDDGQKYKGD
+1581 DGQKYKGD
-1594 FGIGDDDHAASVKL
+1594 FRDAAAVTL
-1608 NKQVNIVG
+1608 NHQVNIVG

-1623 KHPASKVD
+1623 GKDKDNQVK
-1631 ESALTK
+1631 ESDLM
-1637 DTANVGVV
+1637 DGTANVGVV
-1645 TSTDEAGN
+1645 TTKNGDD
-1653 ATLAIRLNKDL
+1653 ATLTIKLNRNL
-1664 HIDSTTMEKKNVQ
+1664 HIDSTTMEKKDAN
-1677 GNVINSNITD
+1677 GNVLNNNITN
-1687 AEGSMIAKK
+1687 AEGSTITKK
-1696 DAKGQ
+1696 DANGQ
-1701 TAASTTANAGSLT
+1701 TAASTTTTAGALT
-1714 IQNGKTQTKID
+1714 IQNGKTKTTID
-1725 KNGIATNHINV
+1725 QSGISTNHINV
-1736 GDKTRI
+1736 GEKTRI

-1757 KRQVKVGTNTI
+1757 KGQVKVGTNTI

-1871 NGDGTYDTAGKQT
+1871 NGDGTYDTAGQQT

-1918 DGTKVSNITNAN
+1918 DSTKVSNITNAN

-1939 QSNTIAS
+1939 QGNTIAS

-1956 KNGDVTTT
+1956 QNGDVTTT

-2022 TANTTQYADSNRAA
+2022 TTNTTQYADSNRAA

-2068 NQTQND
+2068 DQTKND

-2095 DKDGKLTVQS
+2095 DGKLTVQS
-2105 KDGSKSITTDGSKG
+2105 KDGSKSITTDGSTG
-2119 TLTFKDGQKEVSINA
+2119 TLTFQDGQKEVAINA

-2186 IADAS
+2186 ISDTT

-2423 ALPTSGTMTFPDV
+2423 ALPASGTMTFPDV

-2450 EHGYLQGYPDGEFK
+2450 EHGYLQSYPDGEFK
-2464 GDRALTRYEYAA
+2464 GDRAMTRYEYAA

-2533 SQDDKEKNDYR
+2533 SQDNKEKNDYR

>member
-1 MNRIYKVIYSKVRQC
+1 M
-16 YVVVSEIA
+16 
-24 KSHGRHTK
+24 
-32 SSVAKSNAALTA
+32 
-44 AVLIP
+44 
-49 LGGVSFITNPEVA
+49 
-62 YADTKLDNGYYIGIS
+62 
-77 DANASRTKDDNANGK
+77 
-92 GAGGTDSITIG
+92 
-103 HNSTAS
+103 
-109 TVSLLVSGGTYGVAS
+109 
-124 ETTIE
+124 
-129 AGDIISAGANISV
+129 
-142 TKDNTGKIV
+142 
-151 IATDGVATK
+151 
-160 DGLNQVNSTVTA
+160 
-172 HAGQISTN
+172 
-180 TQNIDK
+180 
-186 NTRDIAENKTA
+186 
-197 IAANQTAT
+197 
-205 ENNAKAIADNKVAI
+205 
-219 DQNKA
+219 
-224 DIATNKSDIST
+224 
-235 NKTAIATNKTSI
+235 
-247 TQNALAISELQTV
+247 
-260 NASLG
+260 
-265 LSKDNAGI
+265 
-273 KYFRTSSSGTDDD
+273 
-286 ADDDAKATGT
+286 
-296 DALAVGKNAKAERDK
+296 
-311 TIAIGVQADAR
+311 
-322 GNGAIAIGGEI
+322 
-333 RTEEETARN
+333 
-342 KGAEAAA
+342 
-349 DNSTA
+349 
-354 IGTNAE
+354 
-360 VTKEAENGIAFGHG
+360 
-374 AITGVRDGMV
+374 
-384 ADGGSQSALVGG
+384 
-396 GKNSVSIGNNANAR
+396 
-410 GNSAIALGDG
+410 
-420 AVVMN
+420 
-425 DAYSTNS
+425 
-432 EGTNTISSNGI
+432 
-443 AIGTN
+443 
-448 SRTGSADAMAIGAN
+448 
-462 ANVDNQ
+462 
-468 STGAMAIGN
+468 
-477 GTHAQK
+477 
-483 GNALAIGT
+483 
-491 NAEAIYTDAL
+491 
-501 AIGDRA
+501 
-507 TASSTEAVAIGT
+507 
-519 GAQAAGS
+519 
-526 QGIAIGSGTTANA
+526 
-539 GNVVSIGHNAEANV
+539 
-553 VNSVVI
+553 
-559 GKEAGKGMM
+559 
-568 SYTTNVNGSHVMIGN
+568 
-583 EAGQNVDGQEDISVG
+583 
-598 FGAGSNVKGN
+598 
-608 YNIAI
+608 
-613 GSGAGTCIGD
+613 
-623 KTDASTEN
+623 
-631 SLDGKN
+631 
-637 ISLGF
+637 
-642 MANNYTQLTSISEAT
+642 
-657 ALGAE
+657 
-662 TIANTHSTAVGSK
+662 
-675 AIAQGKGATAIGF
+675 
-688 TSIADGEDS
+688 
-697 MAMGEGASAYGVG
+697 
-710 NVAIG
+710 
-715 KGSLATAAMAN
+715 
-726 GTAYLTGTTATQ
+726 
-738 VVSVG
+738 
-743 SVGNK
+743 
-748 NTTDGLR
+748 
-755 RIVNVADGS
+755 
-764 DLQDAATVNQLQT
+764 
-777 LQQRLESQIASA
+777 
-789 PAGSSKGDAVT
+789 
-800 YSGDNNQYVRL
+800 
-811 EDKSKGAVQIK
+811 
-822 NVKDGTETTDAV
+822 
-834 NKGQMDTAVDNAKVH
+834 
-849 YYSVKTDNDGTHA
+849 
-862 DNYNNDGAFG
+862 
-872 TNSLAMGIKATVT
+872 
-885 TDAERGVAV
+885 
-894 GNNVTTASTGGIAI
+894 
-908 GVGYKN
+908 
-914 DDGSMT
+914 
-920 ETKAIGR
+920 
-927 TGENY
+927 
-932 QYNIAIGAGAQ
+932 
-943 SAGDNSLA
+943 
-951 IGTRATTQQ
+951 
-960 QNGTGPTD
+960 
-968 NNDAIAIGYLAETTN
+968 
-983 VRGVAMGAQ
+983 
-992 AKSSGR
+992 
-998 SSNAIGDQ
+998 
-1006 ANAEG
+1006 
-1011 ENSIAIGTMSRSN
+1011 
-1024 SLNSIAIGNETSAAD
+1024 
-1039 GTSDT
+1039 
-1044 VIGNKSKTSKAEN
+1044 
-1057 ANVFGTESSIVS
+1057 
-1069 KQPDND
+1069 
-1075 HVVHISES
+1075 
-1083 SMMGNQNKIAC
+1083 
-1094 NGANDITNVII
+1094 
-1105 SGNKNNVQVGTENDP
+1105 
-1120 LDAGKLDKINITGTE
+1120 
-1135 NTVTLSDNKLPIEDV
+1135 
-1150 TIMGNANTVG
+1150 
-1160 TALSNIQILGSNVT
+1160 
-1174 ADVANSV
+1174 
-1181 YLGTSSKAASTATS
+1181 
-1195 RSAGSGK
+1195 
-1202 YEDPYTA
+1202 
-1209 AAAQTAVGAVTVGAE
+1209 
-1224 NAERRIQNV
+1224 
-1233 AAGLVS
+1233 
-1239 TKSTDAV
+1239 
-1246 NGSQLFL
+1246 
-1253 RTQPLRFAGD
+1253 
-1263 NSIIGTTSKADI
+1263 
-1275 NVLHRSSDQAM
+1275 
-1286 SIKGGIK
+1286 
-1293 DNLSDNN
+1293 
-1300 IGVIANMDD
+1300 
-1309 NTLTVKLANNVTV
+1309 
-1322 DSVTTG
+1322 
-1328 NTVMNHDGVTNG
+1328 
-1340 KTTLNKDGIT
+1340 
-1350 IQNTD
+1350 
-1355 PDKNIVINDGK
+1355 
-1366 ISFGGNQVKNMGSGI
+1366 
-1381 NTSTNAYD
+1381 
-1389 TAANTNG
+1389 
-1396 ANIGDIK
+1396 
-1403 NITDARRTIVKS
+1403 
-1415 SDQSVKVTPGKDA
+1415 
-1428 EHDVYDLS
+1428 
-1436 VDYGKVADAV
+1436 
-1446 DLKYTG
+1446 
-1452 DNNTKG
+1452 
-1458 QNKLKASVAFNGTSN
+1458 
-1473 QIVTAA
+1473 
-1479 ANGSVTFKLDDEVH
+1479 
-1493 IGSRDAD
+1493 
-1500 GKVNVNDKGG
+1500 
-1510 ITGVSIW
+1510 
-1517 ANSNSQNG
+1517 
-1525 QTQGGHISLN
+1525 
-1535 GEKGSN
+1535 
-1541 DTKGAFVDIWTEHG
+1541 
-1555 QNTLTPAQEGKK
+1555 TPAQEGKK

-1623 KHPASKVD
+1623 KHPDSKVD

-1757 KRQVKVGTNTI
+1757 KGQVKVGTNTI

-1812 GLENKTWRDDN
+1812 GLTNKTWRDDN

-2022 TANTTQYADSNRAA
+2022 TTNTTQYADSNRAA

-2068 NQTQND
+2068 NQTKND

-2095 DKDGKLTVQS
+2095 DGKLTVQS
-2105 KDGSKSITTDGSKG
+2105 KDGSKSITTDGSTG
-2119 TLTFKDGQKEVSINA
+2119 TLTFQDGQKEVAINA

-2149 AMDNHTIATLDDG
+2149 AMDGRTIATLDDG

-2381 QGSHVTNSRVA
+2381 QGNHVTNSRVA

-2423 ALPTSGTMTFPDV
+2423 ALPASGTMTFPDV

-2464 GDRALTRYEYAA
+2464 GDRAMTRYEYAA

-2533 SQDDKEKNDYR
+2533 SQDNKEKNDYR

>member
-1 MNRIYKVIYSKVRQC
+1 MNRVYKVIFNRIKGQYE
-16 YVVVSEIA
+16 VVPEIA
-24 KSHGRHTK
+24 KNGGKAPKRSTGRHLHHSAGILPT
-32 SSVAKSNAALTA
+32 
-44 AVLIP
+44 AVL
-49 LGGVSFITNPEVA
+49 L
-62 YADTKLDNGYYIGIS
+62 
-77 DANASRTKDDNANGK
+77 
-92 GAGGTDSITIG
+92 
-103 HNSTAS
+103 
-109 TVSLLVSGGTYGVAS
+109 SLLVSGGTCGAAPA
-124 ETTIE
+124 TTIE
-129 AGDIISAGANISV
+129 AGDTISAGDNISV
-142 TKDNTGKIV
+142 TKDDTGKIV

-160 DGLNQVNSTVTA
+160 DDLNQVNSTATD
-172 HAGQISTN
+172 HAGKISTN
-180 TQNIDK
+180 TQN
-186 NTRDIAENKTA
+186 IAENKTA
-197 IAANQTAT
+197 IAANKTAT
-205 ENNAKAIADNKVAI
+205 ENNAK
-219 DQNKA
+219 
-224 DIATNKSDIST
+224 DIATNT
-235 NKTAIATNKTSI
+235 TAIATNKTSI
-247 TQNALAISELQTV
+247 TQNASAISELQKV

-273 KYFRTSSSGTDDD
+273 KYFRANSSGTNDD
-286 ADDDAKATGT
+286 AEATRP
-296 DALAVGKNAKAERDK
+296 DALAVGKNAKAESDK
-311 TIAIGVQADAR
+311 TIAIGVQADAS
-322 GNGAIAIGGEI
+322 GKGAIAIGGEI
-333 RTEEETARN
+333 RTEKETALN

-360 VTKEAENGIAFGHG
+360 VTEKAENGIAFGHG
-374 AITGVRDGMV
+374 AITGARAGMV
-384 ADGGSQSALVGG
+384 ADEGSQYVLVGG

-410 GNSAIALGDG
+410 GNSAIALGNG

-448 SRTGSADAMAIGAN
+448 SRTVSANAMAIGAN
-462 ANVDNQ
+462 AKVDNQ

-491 NAEAIYTDAL
+491 NANAIYTDAL
-501 AIGDRA
+501 AIGDGA
-507 TASSTEAVAIGT
+507 KASYTEAVAIGK
-519 GAQAAGS
+519 GAEAAGS

-539 GNVVSIGHNAEANV
+539 DDVVSIGQGAVADAE
-553 VNSVVI
+553 NSVVV
-559 GKEAGKGMM
+559 GLNAGKGMVGDK
-568 SYTTNVNGSHVMIGN
+568 NHVNGSHVVIGN
-583 EAGQNVDGQEDISVG
+583 TAGQNIDGQEDIALG
-598 FGAGSNVKGN
+598 FGSGSDVKGN

-613 GSGAGTCIGD
+613 GSGAGTHLGD
-623 KTDASTEN
+623 KASGSTQD
-631 SLDGKN
+631 SLAGYN
-637 ISLGF
+637 ISLGYH
-642 MANNYTQLTSISEAT
+642 ANHYENDTAISEAT
-657 ALGAE
+657 ALGA
-662 TIANTHSTAVGSK
+662 NTVATTHGTAVGSTAK
-675 AIAQGKGATAIGF
+675 ASANGATAVGF
-688 TSIADGEDS
+688 TSLAEGDKS
-697 MAMGEGASAYGVG
+697 MALGEESIARGTG
-710 NVAIG
+710 NIAIG
-715 KGSLATAAMAN
+715 SGSLATANMAS

-743 SVGNK
+743 NGN
-748 NTTDGLR
+748 TAVSDHGLR
-755 RIVNVADGS
+755 RIVNVADGAAE
-764 DLQDAATVNQLQT
+764 QDAVTIHQLKT
-777 LQQRLESQIASA
+777 LESQLESHINAVK
-789 PAGSSKGDAVT
+789 PDSSTDAVT
-800 YSGDNNQYVRL
+800 YSGTDHDHVRL
-811 EDKSKGAVQIK
+811 QDKSGGAVQIN
-822 NVKDGTETTDAV
+822 NVKEGQDDNDAV
-834 NKGQMDTAVDNAKVH
+834 NLKQMRQAVTDAKVH
-849 YYSVKTDNDGTHA
+849 YYSVKTDDKSTPAN
-862 DNYNNDGAFG
+862 NYNNDGAVG
-872 TNSLAMGIKATVT
+872 TNSMAMGVIAKATQ
-885 TDAERGVAV
+885 ECSVAV
-894 GNNVTTASTGGIAI
+894 GNNVTAESEGSIAI
-908 GVGYKN
+908 GAGYKTTGA
-914 DDGSMT
+914 DGKETMN
-920 ETKAIGR
+920 ETKAEVG
-927 TGENY
+927 Y
-932 QYNIAIGAGAQ
+932 HYNTAIGAGAQ

-951 IGTRATTQQ
+951 IGTRAAVKQK
-960 QNGTGPTD
+960 NGSAP
-968 NNDAIAIGYLAETTN
+968 NASKESIAIGYLAETSDI
-983 VRGVAMGAQ
+983 RGVAMGAE
-992 AKSSGR
+992 AKSIGDG
-998 SSNAIGDQ
+998 SNAIGNKATASGNDSV
-1006 ANAEG
+1006 AIGTNATDTRSD
-1011 ENSIAIGTMSRSN
+1011 NSIAMGTKAQVAGGSSAA
-1024 SLNSIAIGNETSAAD
+1024 IIGNGSASTN
-1039 GTSDT
+1039 GTN
-1044 VIGNKSKTSKAEN
+1044 V
-1057 ANVFGTESSIVS
+1057 NVFGTGSSITS
-1069 KQPDND
+1069 AQDNND
-1075 HVVHISES
+1075 VLVSES
-1083 SMMGNQNKIAC
+1083 SMMGNHNKIVR
-1094 NGANDITNVII
+1094 NDAQTITNVTI
-1105 SGNKNNVQVGTENDP
+1105 SGNSNTVQGL
-1120 LDAGKLDKINITGTE
+1120 LDSATAADAEKLDKINITGTG

-1150 TIMGNANTVG
+1150 TIMGNDNKVEG
-1160 TALSNIQILGSNVT
+1160 IVKYDKDGKALSNIQILGSNVT

-1181 YLGTSSKAASTATS
+1181 YLGTNSKAASTATS
-1195 RSAGSGK
+1195 QSAGSGEYK
-1202 YEDPYTA
+1202 DPYTA
-1209 AAAQTAVGAVTVGAE
+1209 AAAQTAVGAVTVGDVG
-1224 NAERRIQNV
+1224 AERRIQNV

-1239 TKSTDAV
+1239 TTSTDAV

-1263 NSIIGTTSKADI
+1263 NSIIGTTSAADT

-1286 SIKGGIK
+1286 SIIGGADVK
-1293 DNLSDNN
+1293 NLSDKN
-1300 IGVIANMDD
+1300 IGVVADATK
-1309 NTLTVKLANNVTV
+1309 NTLTVKLAKDVNVN
-1322 DSVTTG
+1322 SVTTG

-1350 IQNTD
+1350 IQNADTN
-1355 PDKNIVINDGK
+1355 KNIVINDGN
-1366 ISFGGNQVKNMGSGI
+1366 ISFGGNQVKNMGSGSDGKDSQG
-1381 NTSTNAYD
+1381 NVAYNI
-1389 TAANTNG
+1389 NTNG
-1396 ANIGDIK
+1396 ANIGDAK
-1403 NITDARRTIVKS
+1403 NISDARRTIVES
-1415 SDQSVKVTPGKDA
+1415 SDGSVTVTDKNANNPNA
-1428 EHDVYDLS
+1428 VNHDYDLH
-1436 VDYGKVADAV
+1436 VDYNKAASN
-1446 DLKYTG
+1446 LNLNYTG
-1452 DNNTKG
+1452 DNNTSG
-1458 QNKLKASVAFNGTSN
+1458 SNPLSGSVAFNGTTN
-1473 QIVTAA
+1473 QIVTKAQ
-1479 ANGSVTFKLDDEVH
+1479 NGKVAFGLTDEVD
-1493 IGSRDAD
+1493 IGKTASGND
-1500 GKVNVNDKGG
+1500 GKVNVIDKNGD
-1510 ITGVSIW
+1510 TGVSIW
-1517 ANSNSQNG
+1517 ANSG
-1525 QTQGGHISLN
+1525 DQTKGTSGGHISLTGAKPTDN
-1535 GEKGSN
+1535 AQ
-1541 DTKGAFVDIWTEHG
+1541 GAFVDIWTEYG
-1555 QNTLTPAQEGKK
+1555 QDTLTPAEKNK
-1567 ASRIVYKDA
+1567 TASRIVYQDSENGK
-1576 QGEHE
+1576 QE
-1581 VATMDDGQKYKGD
+1581 VANLNDGQKYKGD
-1594 FGIGDDDHAASVKL
+1594 FRDAAAVTL
-1608 NKQVNIVG
+1608 NHQVNIVG

-1623 KHPASKVD
+1623 GKDKDNQVK
-1631 ESALTK
+1631 ESDLM
-1637 DTANVGVV
+1637 DGTANVGVV
-1645 TSTDEAGN
+1645 TTKNGDD
-1653 ATLAIRLNKDL
+1653 ATLTIKLNRNL
-1664 HIDSTTMEKKNVQ
+1664 HIDSTTMEKKDANDNVL
-1677 GNVINSNITD
+1677 NNNITN
-1687 AEGSMIAKK
+1687 AEGSTITKK
-1696 DAKGQ
+1696 DANGQ
-1701 TAASTTANAGSLT
+1701 TAASTTTTAGALT
-1714 IQNGKTQTKID
+1714 IQNGKTKTTID
-1725 KNGIATNHINV
+1725 QSGISTNHINV
-1736 GDKTRI
+1736 GEKTRI

-1757 KRQVKVGTNTI
+1757 KGQVKVGQKTTI
-1768 LKDGVASIGSV
+1768 KDGVASIGEV
-1779 KIGQHKDNDVNL
+1779 KIGQHKANDANL
-1791 TIFDKDGN
+1791 TIYDKNGK
-1799 ATTDKDKAGKYVT
+1799 ATTRKDPAGKYVT
-1812 GLENKTWRDDN
+1812 GLTNKTWNNDN

-1828 RAATEDQLHQIVKN
+1828 RAATEDQLHQAVSD
-1842 LIGPSSTGGFGL
+1842 LIGPSAKGGFGL
-1854 SANGGSVKKALG
+1854 SADGDSVKKALG
-1866 ETIAV
+1866 QAIAV
-1871 NGDGTYDTAGKQT
+1871 NGDGTYDSAGKQT
-1884 KAGNIITSVENNAI
+1884 AAGNIITSVDKNAEAI
-1898 KVALNRDLNI
+1898 RVSLNRDLNI

-1913 EKTND
+1913 EKENK
-1918 DGTKVSNITNAN
+1918 DGSKVKNFTDAN
-1930 GSTMTKTDA
+1930 GSILTKTDA
-1939 QSNTIAS
+1939 QGNTSS
-1946 TTTNAGSLTI
+1946 TAVKAGSLTI

-2074 DGSMNYALSL
+2074 DGSMNYSLSL

-2090 GHKDK
+2090 GHK

-2105 KDGSKSITTDGSKG
+2105 KDGSKSITTDGSTG
-2119 TLTFKDGQKEVSINA
+2119 TLTFQDGQKEVAINA

-2381 QGSHVTNSRVA
+2381 QGNHVTNSRVA

-2423 ALPTSGTMTFPDV
+2423 ALPASGTMTFPDV

-2464 GDRALTRYEYAA
+2464 GDRAMTRYEYAA

-2533 SQDDKEKNDYR
+2533 SQDNKEKNDYR

>member
-1 MNRIYKVIYSKVRQC
+1 MFCCTISLGIDEAPQEGDYALNRVYKVIFNRIKGQYE
-16 YVVVSEIA
+16 VVPEIA
-24 KSHGRHTK
+24 KNGGKAPKRSTGRHLHHSAGILPT
-32 SSVAKSNAALTA
+32 
-44 AVLIP
+44 AVL
-49 LGGVSFITNPEVA
+49 L
-62 YADTKLDNGYYIGIS
+62 
-77 DANASRTKDDNANGK
+77 
-92 GAGGTDSITIG
+92 
-103 HNSTAS
+103 
-109 TVSLLVSGGTYGVAS
+109 SLLVSGGTCGAAPA
-124 ETTIE
+124 TTIE
-129 AGDIISAGANISV
+129 AGDTISAGDNISV
-142 TKDNTGKIV
+142 TKDDTGKIV

-160 DGLNQVNSTVTA
+160 DDLNQVNSTATD
-172 HAGQISTN
+172 HAGKISTN

-186 NTRDIAENKTA
+186 NTKDIAENKTA
-197 IAANQTAT
+197 IAANKTAT
-205 ENNAKAIADNKVAI
+205 ENNAKDIADNQAAIGKNSAAI
-219 DQNKA
+219 DKLKQ
-224 DIATNKSDIST
+224 
-235 NKTAIATNKTSI
+235 
-247 TQNALAISELQTV
+247 V
-260 NASLG
+260 NESLG
-265 LSKDNAGI
+265 LSKDKSGI
-273 KYFRTSSSGTDDD
+273 KYFRTSSSG

-296 DALAVGKNAKAERDK
+296 DALAVGKNAKAEGDK
-311 TIAIGVQADAR
+311 TIAIGVQADAS
-322 GNGAIAIGGEI
+322 GSGAIAIGGEI
-333 RTEEETARN
+333 RTEKETARN

-360 VTKEAENGIAFGHG
+360 VVSAATNGITLGHG
-374 AITGVRDGMV
+374 AITGARSGMKADDGT
-384 ADGGSQSALVGG
+384 AILLVSG

-420 AVVMN
+420 AIVMN
-425 DAYSTNS
+425 DASGSTDA
-432 EGTNTISSNGI
+432 EGRTISKNGI

-448 SRTGSADAMAIGAN
+448 SKTVSENAMAIGAGATVNN
-462 ANVDNQ
+462 A
-468 STGAMAIGN
+468 STGAAAIGN
-477 GTHAQK
+477 EAHATK
-483 GNALAIGT
+483 ENALAIGT
-491 NAEAIYTDAL
+491 NATVDHANAL
-501 AIGDRA
+501 AIGTNAQTTKD
-507 TASSTEAVAIGT
+507 EAIAIGKDT
-519 GAQAAGS
+519 QAAGDES
-526 QGIAIGSGTTANA
+526 IAMGSGTKAKAN
-539 GNVVSIGHNAEANV
+539 NVVAIGHNAEANV

-559 GKEAGKGMM
+559 GEEAGKGMM

-583 EAGQNVDGQEDISVG
+583 KAGQNVDGQEDISVG
-598 FGAGSNVKGN
+598 FDAGSNVKGN
-608 YNIAI
+608 HNIAI
-613 GSGAGTCIGD
+613 GSGAGTYIGD
-623 KTDASTEN
+623 KTDASTED

-637 ISLGF
+637 ISLGY
-642 MANNYTQLTSISEAT
+642 MANHYGQSTSISEAT
-657 ALGAE
+657 ALGAN
-662 TIANTHSTAVGSK
+662 TIANTHSTAVGSEAK
-675 AIAQGKGATAIGF
+675 AQGRGATAIGF
-688 TSIADGEDS
+688 TSTADGEDS
-697 MAMGEGASAYGVG
+697 MAMGEGAIAHDVG

-715 KGSLATAAMAN
+715 KGSLATAAMAK

-738 VVSVG
+738 VV

-764 DLQDAATVNQLQT
+764 DLQDAATVNQLKT
-777 LQQRLESQIASA
+777 LQQRLESQISSA

-800 YSGDNNQYVRL
+800 YSGDHNQYVRL

-927 TGENY
+927 TGKNY

-1011 ENSIAIGTMSRSN
+1011 ENSIAIGTKSRSN

-1057 ANVFGTESSIVS
+1057 ANVFGTDSSIVS
-1069 KQPDND
+1069 EQLDND
-1075 HVVHISES
+1075 HVVRISES
-1083 SMMGNQNKIAC
+1083 SMMGNHNQIVRND
-1094 NGANDITNVII
+1094 ANAITNVII
-1105 SGNKNNVQVGTENDP
+1105 SGNSNKVQGSTEKDP
-1120 LDAGKLDKINITGTE
+1120 FDADKLDRINITGTNNE
-1135 NTVTLSDNKLPIEDV
+1135 VTLKDNTLPVQDI
-1150 TIMGNANTVG
+1150 TIMGNDNHVVG
-1160 TALSNIQILGSNVT
+1160 SSELPMKGGSSLSNIQILGSTVT
-1174 ADVANSV
+1174 ATVANSV
-1181 YLGTSSKAASTATS
+1181 YLGTGSVATASATAKT
-1195 RSAGSGK
+1195 AGSS
-1202 YEDPYTA
+1202 EYTGTYDKNA
-1209 AAAQTAVGAVTVGAE
+1209 AGQTADGVVTVGSVGK
-1224 NAERRIQNV
+1224 ERRIQNV

-1239 TKSTDAV
+1239 TTSTDAV

-1263 NSIIGTTSKADI
+1263 NSTIGATSAADQD
-1275 NVLHRSSDQAM
+1275 VLHRNSDQAM
-1286 SIKGGIK
+1286 SIIGGA
-1293 DNLSDNN
+1293 DVNNLSDKN
-1300 IGVIANMDD
+1300 IGVVADKD
-1309 NTLTVKLANNVTV
+1309 KNTLTVKLTNDVHVN
-1322 DSVTTG
+1322 SVTTG

-1340 KTTLNKDGIT
+1340 KTTLNQEGIT
-1350 IQNTD
+1350 IQNADTN
-1355 PDKNIVINDGK
+1355 KNIVINDGN

-1396 ANIGDIK
+1396 ANIGDAK
-1403 NITDARRTIVKS
+1403 NISDARKTIVRSTDETVSITKS
-1415 SDQSVKVTPGKDA
+1415 AQDN
-1428 EHDVYDLS
+1428 HDVYDLH
-1436 VDYGKVADAV
+1436 VDYSKAADAV

-1458 QNKLKASVAFNGTSN
+1458 QNKLKDSVAFNGTSN

-1493 IGSRDAD
+1493 IGSKNAD

-1510 ITGVSIW
+1510 IPGVSIW

-1525 QTQGGHISLN
+1525 KTRGGHISLN
-1535 GEKGSN
+1535 GEKGAH
-1541 DTKGAFVDIWTEHG
+1541 DTQGAFVDIWTEHG

-1623 KHPASKVD
+1623 KHPDSKVD

-1757 KRQVKVGTNTI
+1757 KGQVKVGTNTI

-1871 NGDGTYDTAGKQT
+1871 NGDGTYDTAGQQT

-1939 QSNTIAS
+1939 QGNTIAT

-2074 DGSMNYALSL
+2074 DGSMNYSLSL

-2090 GHKDK
+2090 GHK

-2105 KDGSKSITTDGSKG
+2105 KDGSKSITTDGSTG
-2119 TLTFKDGQKEVSINA
+2119 TLTFQDGQKEVAINA

-2381 QGSHVTNSRVA
+2381 QGNHVTNSRVA

-2423 ALPTSGTMTFPDV
+2423 ALPASGTMTFPDV

-2464 GDRALTRYEYAA
+2464 GDRAMTRYEYAA

-2533 SQDDKEKNDYR
+2533 SQDNKEKNDYR

>member
-1 MNRIYKVIYSKVRQC
+1 M
-16 YVVVSEIA
+16 
-24 KSHGRHTK
+24 
-32 SSVAKSNAALTA
+32 
-44 AVLIP
+44 
-49 LGGVSFITNPEVA
+49 
-62 YADTKLDNGYYIGIS
+62 
-77 DANASRTKDDNANGK
+77 
-92 GAGGTDSITIG
+92 
-103 HNSTAS
+103 
-109 TVSLLVSGGTYGVAS
+109 AS

-129 AGDIISAGANISV
+129 AGDTISAGKNISV
-142 TKDNTGKIV
+142 TKDNTGNIL
-151 IATDGVATK
+151 IAADGVATK
-160 DGLNQVNSTVTA
+160 AELDQVNSTVTA

-180 TQNIDK
+180 TQNI
-186 NTRDIAENKTA
+186 AENKTA

-205 ENNAKAIADNKVAI
+205 ENNAKDIADNKVAI
-219 DQNKA
+219 DQNSAAIISNTSAIDQNKA
-224 DIATNKSDIST
+224 AIATNKSDIST

-247 TQNALAISELQTV
+247 TQNASAISELQNV

-286 ADDDAKATGT
+286 AKATGT
-296 DALAVGKNAKAERDK
+296 DALAVGK
-311 TIAIGVQADAR
+311 
-322 GNGAIAIGGEI
+322 
-333 RTEEETARN
+333 
-342 KGAEAAA
+342 
-349 DNSTA
+349 
-354 IGTNAE
+354 NAE

-374 AITGVRDGMV
+374 AITGARADMV
-384 ADGGSQSALVGG
+384 ADGGSQSVLVGG

-410 GNSAIALGDG
+410 GNSAIALGNG

-432 EGTNTISSNGI
+432 EDTNTISSNGI

-448 SRTGSADAMAIGAN
+448 SSTGSADAMAIGAN

-491 NAEAIYTDAL
+491 NANAIYTDAL
-501 AIGDRA
+501 AIGDGAR
-507 TASSTEAVAIGT
+507 ASSTEAVAIGT
-519 GAQAAGS
+519 GAQAADS
-526 QGIAIGSGTTANA
+526 QGIAIGSGTKANA

-583 EAGQNVDGQEDISVG
+583 EAGKYVDGQEDISVG
-598 FGAGSNVKGN
+598 FRAGSNVKGN
-608 YNIAI
+608 HNIAI
-613 GSGAGTCIGD
+613 GSGAGTYIGD

-637 ISLGF
+637 ISLGY
-642 MANNYTQLTSISEAT
+642 MANHYKQSTSISEAT
-657 ALGAE
+657 ALGAD
-662 TIANTHSTAVGSK
+662 TIANTHSTAVGSRAK
-675 AIAQGKGATAIGF
+675 AQGKGATAIGF

-764 DLQDAATVNQLQT
+764 DLQDAATVNQLKT
-777 LQQRLESQIASA
+777 LQQRLESQISFA

-811 EDKSKGAVQIK
+811 EGKSPGAVQIK
-822 NVKDGTETTDAV
+822 NVQDGTETTDAV

-862 DNYNNDGAFG
+862 NNYNNDGAFG

-927 TGENY
+927 TGKNY

-960 QNGTGPTD
+960 QNGTGPTN

-1011 ENSIAIGTMSRSN
+1011 KNSIAIGTKSRSN
-1024 SLNSIAIGNETSAAD
+1024 SLNSIAIGNETFAAD

-1057 ANVFGTESSIVS
+1057 ANVFGTESIIVS
-1069 KQPDND
+1069 EQPDND
-1075 HVVHISES
+1075 HVVRIKES
-1083 SMMGNQNKIAC
+1083 SMMGNHNQIAC
-1094 NGANDITNVII
+1094 NGANAITNVII
-1105 SGNKNNVQVGTENDP
+1105 SGNSNTVQGLSDSATAA
-1120 LDAGKLDKINITGTE
+1120 DAGKLDKINITGTG
-1135 NTVTLSDNKLPIEDV
+1135 NMVTLSNNKLPIEDV
-1150 TIMGNANTVG
+1150 TIMGNDNTVG
-1160 TALSNIQILGSNVT
+1160 KALSNIQILGSNVT

-1181 YLGTSSKAASTATS
+1181 YLGTYSKAASTATGQ
-1195 RSAGSGK
+1195 SAGSGK

-1209 AAAQTAVGAVTVGAE
+1209 AAAQTAVGAVTVGDV

-1239 TKSTDAV
+1239 TTSTDAV

-1263 NSIIGTTSKADI
+1263 NSIIGTTSAADT

-1286 SIKGGIK
+1286 SIIGGANVN
-1293 DNLSDNN
+1293 NLSDRN
-1300 IGVIANMDD
+1300 IGVVADKD
-1309 NTLTVKLANNVTV
+1309 KNTLTVKLTNDVHVN
-1322 DSVTTG
+1322 SVTTG
-1328 NTVMNHDGVTNG
+1328 NTVMNHDGVTSG
-1340 KTTLNKDGIT
+1340 KTTLNQEGIT
-1350 IQNTD
+1350 IQNVDTN
-1355 PDKNIVINDGK
+1355 KNIVINDGN

-1396 ANIGDIK
+1396 ANIGDAK
-1403 NITDARRTIVKS
+1403 NISDARKTIVRSTDETVSITKS
-1415 SDQSVKVTPGKDA
+1415 AQDN
-1428 EHDVYDLS
+1428 HDVYDLH
-1436 VDYGKVADAV
+1436 VDYSKAADAV

-1452 DNNTKG
+1452 DNNTRG
-1458 QNKLKASVAFNGTSN
+1458 QNKLSEFVAFNGTPH
-1473 QIVTAA
+1473 QIVTTA

-1493 IGSRDAD
+1493 IGSEDAD
-1500 GKVNVNDKGG
+1500 GKVNVIDKNGD
-1510 ITGVSIW
+1510 TGVSIW
-1517 ANSNSQNG
+1517 ANSG
-1525 QTQGGHISLN
+1525 DQTKGTSGGHISLTGAKPTDN
-1535 GEKGSN
+1535 AQ
-1541 DTKGAFVDIWTEHG
+1541 GAFVDIWTEYG
-1555 QNTLTPAQEGKK
+1555 QDTLTPAEKNK
-1567 ASRIVYKDA
+1567 TASRIVYKDA

-1608 NKQVNIVG
+1608 NKQVNIIG
-1616 DISSYNE
+1616 DISSYNK
-1623 KHPASKVD
+1623 KHPDNKVD
-1631 ESALTK
+1631 KNALT
-1637 DTANVGVV
+1637 DDGATANIGVV
-1645 TSTDEAGN
+1645 TSTDDNGN
-1653 ATLAIRLNKDL
+1653 ATLSIKLNKNL
-1664 HIDSTTMEKKNVQ
+1664 TGLDSV
-1677 GNVINSNITD
+1677 
-1687 AEGSMIAKK
+1687 
-1696 DAKGQ
+1696 
-1701 TAASTTANAGSLT
+1701 TADN
-1714 IQNGKTQTKID
+1714 
-1725 KNGIATNHINV
+1725 
-1736 GDKTRI
+1736 
-1742 GDAAAKIGNVDIDGK
+1742 AKIGKHEEGDTRLKEYEVDANGNPIVKLDGSGK
-1757 KRQVKVGTNTI
+1757 AVT
-1768 LKDGVASIGSV
+1768 
-1779 KIGQHKDNDVNL
+1779 
-1791 TIFDKDGN
+1791 
-1799 ATTDKDKAGKYVT
+1799 DKAGTYVT
-1812 GLENKTWRDDN
+1812 GLDNKIWDGKT
-1823 SYVSG
+1823 YVSG
-1828 RAATEDQLHQIVKN
+1828 RAATEDQLMQIT
-1842 LIGPSSTGGFGL
+1842 SSIINKGTTGGFGL
-1854 SANGGSVKKALG
+1854 SAGGQSVRQDLG
-1866 ETIAV
+1866 HTITI
-1871 NGDGTYDTAGKQT
+1871 NGDGTY
-1884 KAGNIITSVENNAI
+1884 KADGTDDKKGNIITSVENGAV
-1898 KVALNRDLNI
+1898 KVSLNRDLNI

-1918 DGTKVSNITNAN
+1918 DGTEVSNITNAN

-1939 QSNTIAS
+1939 QGNTSS
-1946 TTTNAGSLTI
+1946 TTVNAGSLTI

-1964 IDKDGVKTNKVTVGE
+1964 IDKDGVKTNKVKVGTD
-1979 NTTIDDGSAT
+1979 TTINDGSAA
-1989 IGKININGNGEK
+1989 IGKVNINGKGEAG
-2001 DSATNKE
+2001 DSDPQ

-2013 TGLSNLTFD
+2013 TGLSNKEFD
-2022 TANTTQYADSNRAA
+2022 TNNLHQYKNSGRAA
-2036 TEAQLKT
+2036 TEAQLKV
-2043 VYDKASQHTTVTV
+2043 VYDKASQHTTITV
-2056 NGKPSASGNLVM
+2056 NDNEQAPSTDGNLVLKK
-2068 NQTQND
+2068 ND
-2074 DGSMNYALSL
+2074 NKDGSSNYNLSL
-2084 NDDVTL
+2084 NDNVTL
-2090 GHKDK
+2090 GHK

-2105 KDGSKSITTDGSKG
+2105 KDGSKSITTDGSTG
-2119 TLTFKDGQKEVSINA
+2119 TLTFQDGQKEVAINA

-2276 VAPGTADDD
+2276 VAPGT
-2285 AVNVSQLKKLG
+2285 
-2296 GEVSNV
+2296 
-2302 SNRVNRVG
+2302 R
-2310 AGAAALAALHPQDF
+2310 
-2324 DPDDKWDFAVGYG
+2324 
-2337 NYRGAN
+2337 
-2343 AAAVGAFYQPNED
+2343 
-2356 TTFSVGGTVG
+2356 
-2366 GGENMVNVGVSWKFG
+2366 
-2381 QGSHVTNSRVA
+2381 
-2392 MAKDMLAMKQQIAY
+2392 
-2406 LTQKL
+2406 
-2411 AAYEAAGQPAAK
+2411 
-2423 ALPTSGTMTFPDV
+2423 
-2436 PENHWAYQYVKYLT
+2436 
-2450 EHGYLQGYPDGEFK
+2450 
-2464 GDRALTRYEYAA
+2464 
-2476 IIYRALQNGAPS
+2476 
-2488 DGNMARSVD
+2488 
-2497 EFGPELTKV
+2497 
-2506 QNIDRFRV
+2506 
-2514 DRISGK
+2514 
-2520 DNDRHKIERVRVN
+2520 
-2533 SQDDKEKNDYR
+2533 
-2544 DVYGSRIAR
+2544 

>member
-1 MNRIYKVIYSKVRQC
+1 MNRVYKVIFNRIKGQYE
-16 YVVVSEIA
+16 VVPEIA
-24 KSHGRHTK
+24 KNGGKAPKRSTGRHLHHSAGILPT
-32 SSVAKSNAALTA
+32 
-44 AVLIP
+44 AVL
-49 LGGVSFITNPEVA
+49 L
-62 YADTKLDNGYYIGIS
+62 
-77 DANASRTKDDNANGK
+77 
-92 GAGGTDSITIG
+92 
-103 HNSTAS
+103 
-109 TVSLLVSGGTYGVAS
+109 SLLVSGGTCAAAS
-124 ETTIE
+124 TSIET
-129 AGDIISAGANISV
+129 GDTISAGDHISV
-142 TKDNTGKIV
+142 TTEEKEGAGKNIV
-151 IATDGVATK
+151 IAAPD
-160 DGLNQVNSTVTA
+160 TVTKTDLKA
-172 HAGQISTN
+172 VNNKTTDNKTQIDENKVNIKTN
-180 TQNIDK
+180 QQNISK
-186 NTRDIAENKTA
+186 NTAAIEKNKNNIAANKTA
-197 IAANQTAT
+197 IDANKTAT
-205 ENNAKAIADNKVAI
+205 ETNAKNIADNKTKI
-219 DQNKA
+219 DNNS
-224 DIATNKSDIST
+224 I
-235 NKTAIATNKTSI
+235 AIAG
-247 TQNALAISELQTV
+247 NATVISQLQQV
-260 NASLG
+260 SKNLG
-265 LSKDNAGI
+265 LSGDKSGI
-273 KYFRTSSSGTDDD
+273 KYFRANSSGTNND
-286 ADDDAKATGT
+286 ASATGT
-296 DALAVGKNAKAERDK
+296 DALAVGKNAAASKEKA
-311 TIAIGVQADAR
+311 IAIGVQADAS
-322 GNGAIAIGGEI
+322 GSGAIAIGGEI
-333 RTEEETARN
+333 RTEKETARN

-360 VTKEAENGIAFGHG
+360 VVSAATNGIALGHG
-374 AITGVRDGMV
+374 AITGARSGMKADDGTAILLV
-384 ADGGSQSALVGG
+384 SGGE
-396 GKNSVSIGNNANAR
+396 NSVSIGNNANAR

-420 AVVMN
+420 AIVMN
-425 DAYSTNS
+425 DASGSTDA
-432 EGTNTISSNGI
+432 EGRTISKNGI

-448 SRTGSADAMAIGAN
+448 SKTVSENAMAIGAGATVNN
-462 ANVDNQ
+462 A
-468 STGAMAIGN
+468 STGAAAIGN
-477 GTHAQK
+477 DAHATK
-483 GNALAIGT
+483 ENALAIGT
-491 NAEAIYTDAL
+491 NATVDHANAL
-501 AIGDRA
+501 AIGTNAQTTKD
-507 TASSTEAVAIGT
+507 EAIAIGKDT
-519 GAQAAGS
+519 QAAGDES
-526 QGIAIGSGTTANA
+526 IAMGSGTKAKVN
-539 GNVVSIGHNAEANV
+539 NVVAIGHNAEANV

-559 GKEAGKGMM
+559 GEEAGKGMM

-583 EAGQNVDGQEDISVG
+583 KAGQNVDGQEDISVG
-598 FGAGSNVKGN
+598 FDAGSNVKGN
-608 YNIAI
+608 HNIAI
-613 GSGAGTCIGD
+613 GSGAGTYIGD
-623 KTDASTEN
+623 KTDASTED

-637 ISLGF
+637 ISLGY
-642 MANNYTQLTSISEAT
+642 MANHYGQSTSISEAT
-657 ALGAE
+657 ALGAN
-662 TIANTHSTAVGSK
+662 TIANTHSTAVGSEAK
-675 AIAQGKGATAIGF
+675 AQGKGATAIGF
-688 TSIADGEDS
+688 TSTADGEDS
-697 MAMGEGASAYGVG
+697 MAMGEGAIAHDVG

-715 KGSLATAAMAN
+715 KGSLATAAMAK

-738 VVSVG
+738 VV

-764 DLQDAATVNQLQT
+764 NLQDAATVNQLKT

-800 YSGDNNQYVRL
+800 YSGDHNQYVRL
-811 EDKSKGAVQIK
+811 EDKSKGTVQIK

-998 SSNAIGDQ
+998 SSNVIGDQ

-1011 ENSIAIGTMSRSN
+1011 ENSIAIGTKSRSN

-1057 ANVFGTESSIVS
+1057 ANVFGTDSSIVS
-1069 KQPDND
+1069 EQPDND
-1075 HVVHISES
+1075 HVVRISES
-1083 SMMGNQNKIAC
+1083 SMMGNHNQIVRND
-1094 NGANDITNVII
+1094 ANAITNVII
-1105 SGNKNNVQVGTENDP
+1105 SGNSNKVQGSTEKDP
-1120 LDAGKLDKINITGTE
+1120 LDADKLDRINITGTNNE
-1135 NTVTLSDNKLPIEDV
+1135 VTLKDNTLPVQDI
-1150 TIMGNANTVG
+1150 TIMGNDNHVVG
-1160 TALSNIQILGSNVT
+1160 SSELPMKGGSSLSNIQILGSKVT
-1174 ADVANSV
+1174 ATVANSV
-1181 YLGTSSKAASTATS
+1181 YLGTGSVATASATGTTAGSSKYTGTYDRDAA
-1195 RSAGSGK
+1195 G
-1202 YEDPYTA
+1202 
-1209 AAAQTAVGAVTVGAE
+1209 QTADGVVTVGSVGK
-1224 NAERRIQNV
+1224 ERRIQNV

-1239 TKSTDAV
+1239 TTSTDAV

-1263 NSIIGTTSKADI
+1263 NSTIGATSAADQ
-1275 NVLHRSSDQAM
+1275 NVLHRNSDQAM
-1286 SIKGGIK
+1286 TIKGGINEDSK
-1293 DNLSDNN
+1293 LSNGN
-1300 IGVIANMDD
+1300 IGVIADAANNIM
-1309 NTLTVKLANNVTV
+1309 TVKLANDVKVN
-1322 DSVTTG
+1322 SVTTG
-1328 NTVMNHDGVTNG
+1328 STKMDTNGVTNG

-1350 IQNTD
+1350 IKNVDTN
-1355 PDKNIVINDGK
+1355 KNIIINDGN
-1366 ISFGGNQVKNMGSGI
+1366 ISFGGNQVKNMGSGM
-1381 NTSTNAYD
+1381 NTLTNAYD

-1396 ANIGDIK
+1396 ANIGDAK
-1403 NITDARRTIVKS
+1403 NISDARKTIVRSTDETVSITKS
-1415 SDQSVKVTPGKDA
+1415 AQDN
-1428 EHDVYDLS
+1428 HDVYDLS
-1436 VDYGKVADAV
+1436 VDYGKAADAV

-1458 QNKLKASVAFNGTSN
+1458 QNKLKDSVAFNGTSN

-1493 IGSRDAD
+1493 IGSKDAD

-1525 QTQGGHISLN
+1525 KTQGGHISLN
-1535 GEKGSN
+1535 GEKGAN
-1541 DTKGAFVDIWTEHG
+1541 DTQGAFVDIWTEHG

-1594 FGIGDDDHAASVKL
+1594 FGIGDDDHAASVKF

-1664 HIDSTTMEKKNVQ
+1664 HIDSTTMEKKDVQ

-1687 AEGSMIAKK
+1687 AEGSTIAKK

-1757 KRQVKVGTNTI
+1757 KGQVNVGTNTI
-1768 LKDGVASIGSV
+1768 LNDGVASIGSV

-1791 TIFDKDGN
+1791 TIFDKDGHD
-1799 ATTDKDKAGKYVT
+1799 TTDKDKAGKYVT
-1812 GLENKTWRDDN
+1812 GLTNTTWRDDN

-1871 NGDGTYDTAGKQT
+1871 NGDGTYDTAGQQT

-1913 EKTND
+1913 EKKD
-1918 DGTKVSNITNAN
+1918 AQGKVINSNITNAN

-1939 QSNTIAS
+1939 QGNTSS
-1946 TTTNAGSLTI
+1946 TTVNAGSLTI
-1956 KNGDVTTT
+1956 QNGKTKTT
-1964 IDKDGVKTNKVTVGE
+1964 IDKNGISTNHINVGKKTRIGDGIAKIGSVT
-1979 NTTIDDGSAT
+1979 
-1989 IGKININGNGEK
+1989 INGNGEK

-2013 TGLSNLTFD
+2013 TGLSNKEFD
-2022 TANTTQYADSNRAA
+2022 TNNLHQYTNSGRAA
-2036 TEAQLKT
+2036 TEAQLKV
-2043 VYDKASQHTTVTV
+2043 VYDKASQHTTITV
-2056 NGKPSASGNLVM
+2056 NDNEQAPSTDGNLVLKK
-2068 NQTQND
+2068 ND
-2074 DGSMNYALSL
+2074 NKDGSSNYNLSL
-2084 NDDVTL
+2084 NDNVTL

-2095 DKDGKLTVQS
+2095 DGELTVQS
-2105 KDGSKSITTDGSKG
+2105 KDGSKSITTDGNTGK
-2119 TLTFKDGQKEVSINA
+2119 LTFKDGQKEVSINA
-2134 ADAAN
+2134 TDAAN

-2149 AMDNHTIATLDDG
+2149 AMDGHTIATLDDG

-2169 GDALKQ
+2169 GEALKQ

-2269 GGNQIHN
+2269 GGNPIHN

-2423 ALPTSGTMTFPDV
+2423 ALPASGTMTFPDV

-2488 DGNMARSVD
+2488 DGNMARAVD

-2506 QNIDRFRV
+2506 QAIDRFRV
-2514 DRISGK
+2514 DRIAGK
-2520 DNDRHKIERVRVN
+2520 DSDRHKIERVRVN
-2533 SQDDKEKNDYR
+2533 DQDHPDKGDYR
-2544 DVYGSRIAR
+2544 DVYGSRIAK

>member
-129 AGDIISAGANISV
+129 AGDTISAGDNISV
-142 TKDNTGKIV
+142 TKDDTGKIV

-160 DGLNQVNSTVTA
+160 DDLNQVNSTA
-172 HAGQISTN
+172 KDHAGKISTN
-180 TQNIDK
+180 TQKIDK
-186 NTRDIAENKTA
+186 NTKDIAENKTA
-197 IAANQTAT
+197 IAANKTAT

-219 DQNKA
+219 DKNSAAITSNTSAIDQNKA
-224 DIATNKSDIST
+224 
-235 NKTAIATNKTSI
+235 AIATNQTSI
-247 TQNALAISELQTV
+247 TQNALAIRELQNV

-265 LSKDNAGI
+265 LSTNNAGI
-273 KYFRTSSSGTDDD
+273 KYFRTSSSGTDGT
-286 ADDDAKATGT
+286 DDDAKATGT
-296 DALAVGKNAKAERDK
+296 DALAVGKNAKAESDK
-311 TIAIGVQADAR
+311 TIAIGVQ
-322 GNGAIAIGGEI
+322 
-333 RTEEETARN
+333 
-342 KGAEAAA
+342 
-349 DNSTA
+349 
-354 IGTNAE
+354 AE

-374 AITGVRDGMV
+374 AITGARDDMV
-384 ADGGSQSALVGG
+384 ADGGSQSVLVGG
-396 GKNSVSIGNNANAR
+396 RNSVSIGNNANAR
-410 GNSAIALGDG
+410 GNSAIALGNG
-420 AVVMN
+420 AVVKN

-443 AIGTN
+443 AIGTK
-448 SRTGSADAMAIGAN
+448 SSTGSANAMAIGAN

-477 GTHAQK
+477 DTHAQK

-491 NAEAIYTDAL
+491 KANAIYTDAL
-501 AIGDRA
+501 AIGDGA

-526 QGIAIGSGTTANA
+526 QGIAIGSGTKANA

-675 AIAQGKGATAIGF
+675 AIAQGKGATAIGYSS
-688 TSIADGEDS
+688 TADGEDS
-697 MAMGEGASAYGVG
+697 MAMGEGAIAQGVG

-715 KGSLATAAMAN
+715 KGSFATAAN

-748 NTTDGLR
+748 NTTDVLR

-764 DLQDAATVNQLQT
+764 GLHDAATVNQLQT
-777 LQQRLESQIASA
+777 LQQRLESQIAHA
-789 PAGSSKGDAVT
+789 PAGNSKGDAVT

-811 EDKSKGAVQIK
+811 EAKNKKGAVQIK
-822 NVKDGTETTDAV
+822 NVEDGTETTDAV

-927 TGENY
+927 TGKNY

-960 QNGTGPTD
+960 QNGTGPTN

-1011 ENSIAIGTMSRSN
+1011 KNSIAIGTKSRSN
-1024 SLNSIAIGNETSAAD
+1024 SLNSIAIGNETFAAD

-1044 VIGNKSKTSKAEN
+1044 VIGNISRTSKAKN
-1057 ANVFGTESSIVS
+1057 ANVFGTDSSIVS
-1069 KQPDND
+1069 EQPDND

-1083 SMMGNQNKIAC
+1083 SMMGNHNQIAC

-1105 SGNKNNVQVGTENDP
+1105 SGNINKVRVGTENDP
-1120 LDAGKLDKINITGTE
+1120 LDADKLDRINITGTNNE
-1135 NTVTLSDNKLPIEDV
+1135 VTLKDKTLLVQDI
-1150 TIMGNANTVG
+1150 TIMGNDNHVVG
-1160 TALSNIQILGSNVT
+1160 SSELPMKGGSSLSNIQILGSDVT
-1174 ADVANSV
+1174 ATVANSV
-1181 YLGTSSKAASTATS
+1181 YLGTGSVATASATGTTAGSSKYTGTYDRDAA
-1195 RSAGSGK
+1195 G
-1202 YEDPYTA
+1202 
-1209 AAAQTAVGAVTVGAE
+1209 QTADGVVTVGRVGK
-1224 NAERRIQNV
+1224 ERRIQNV

-1239 TKSTDAV
+1239 TTSTDAV

-1263 NSIIGTTSKADI
+1263 NSTIGATSEDDQ

-1300 IGVIANMDD
+1300 IGVIANTDD

-1355 PDKNIVINDGK
+1355 PNNTDPNKNIVIKDGN
-1366 ISFGGNQVKNMGSGI
+1366 ISFGGNQVKNMGSGSDGTDEKGNPTY
-1381 NTSTNAYD
+1381 NTL
-1389 TAANTNG
+1389 TNG

-1415 SDQSVKVTPGKDA
+1415 SDQSVKVTSGKDA

-1436 VDYGKVADAV
+1436 VDYGKAADAV

-1458 QNKLKASVAFNGTSN
+1458 QNKLKDSVAFNGTSN

-1493 IGSRDAD
+1493 IGSKDAD
-1500 GKVNVNDKGG
+1500 GKVNVIDKDGD
-1510 ITGVSIW
+1510 TGVSIW
-1517 ANSNSQNG
+1517 ANSG
-1525 QTQGGHISLN
+1525 DQTKGTSGGHISLTGAKPTDN
-1535 GEKGSN
+1535 AQ
-1541 DTKGAFVDIWTEHG
+1541 GAFVDIWTEYG
-1555 QNTLTPAQEGKK
+1555 QDTLTPAEKNK
-1567 ASRIVYKDA
+1567 TASRIVYKDA
-1576 QGEHE
+1576 QGKHE

-1594 FGIGDDDHAASVKL
+1594 FGMGDDEHAASVKL
-1608 NKQVNIVG
+1608 NKQVNIIG
-1616 DISSYNE
+1616 DISSYNK
-1623 KHPASKVD
+1623 KHPDNKVD
-1631 ESALTK
+1631 KNALT
-1637 DTANVGVV
+1637 DDGATANIGVV
-1645 TSTDEAGN
+1645 TSTDDNGN
-1653 ATLAIRLNKDL
+1653 ATLSIKLNKNL
-1664 HIDSTTMEKKNVQ
+1664 TGLDSV
-1677 GNVINSNITD
+1677 
-1687 AEGSMIAKK
+1687 
-1696 DAKGQ
+1696 
-1701 TAASTTANAGSLT
+1701 TADN
-1714 IQNGKTQTKID
+1714 
-1725 KNGIATNHINV
+1725 
-1736 GDKTRI
+1736 
-1742 GDAAAKIGNVDIDGK
+1742 AKIGKHEAGDTRLTEYEVDANGNPIVKLDGSGK
-1757 KRQVKVGTNTI
+1757 AVT
-1768 LKDGVASIGSV
+1768 
-1779 KIGQHKDNDVNL
+1779 
-1791 TIFDKDGN
+1791 
-1799 ATTDKDKAGKYVT
+1799 DKAGTYVT
-1812 GLENKTWRDDN
+1812 GLDNKIWDGKT
-1823 SYVSG
+1823 YVSG
-1828 RAATEDQLHQIVKN
+1828 RAATEDQLMQIT
-1842 LIGPSSTGGFGL
+1842 SSIINKGTTGGFGL
-1854 SANGGSVKKALG
+1854 SAGGQSVRQDLG
-1866 ETIAV
+1866 HTITI
-1871 NGDGTYDTAGKQT
+1871 NGDGTY
-1884 KAGNIITSVENNAI
+1884 KADGTDDKKGNIITSVENGAV
-1898 KVALNRDLNI
+1898 KVSLNRDLNI

-1964 IDKDGVKTNKVTVGE
+1964 IDKDGVKTNKVKVGE

-2022 TANTTQYADSNRAA
+2022 TTNTKQYADSNRAA

-2068 NQTQND
+2068 DQTKND

-2095 DKDGKLTVQS
+2095 DGKLTVQS
-2105 KDGSKSITTDGSKG
+2105 KDGNKSITTDGNTGK
-2119 TLTFKDGQKEVSINA
+2119 LTFKDGQKEVSINA
-2134 ADAAN
+2134 TDAAN

-2169 GDALKQ
+2169 GEALKQ

-2381 QGSHVTNSRVA
+2381 QGNHVTNSRVA

-2423 ALPTSGTMTFPDV
+2423 ALPASGTMTFPDV

-2533 SQDDKEKNDYR
+2533 SQDNKEKNDYR

>member
-129 AGDIISAGANISV
+129 AGDTISAGKNISV
-142 TKDNTGKIV
+142 TKDNTGNIL
-151 IATDGVATK
+151 IAADGVATK
-160 DGLNQVNSTVTA
+160 AELDPVKSTVTA

-186 NTRDIAENKTA
+186 NTKDIAENKTA
-197 IAANQTAT
+197 IAANKTAT
-205 ENNAKAIADNKVAI
+205 ENNAKAI
-219 DQNKA
+219 
-224 DIATNKSDIST
+224 
-235 NKTAIATNKTSI
+235 
-247 TQNALAISELQTV
+247 TQNALAIRELQNV

-265 LSKDNAGI
+265 LSTNNAGI
-273 KYFRTSSSGTDDD
+273 KYFRTSSSGT
-286 ADDDAKATGT
+286 DDDAKATGT
-296 DALAVGKNAKAERDK
+296 DALAVGKNAKAESDK
-311 TIAIGVQADAR
+311 TIAIGVQA
-322 GNGAIAIGGEI
+322 
-333 RTEEETARN
+333 
-342 KGAEAAA
+342 
-349 DNSTA
+349 
-354 IGTNAE
+354 E
-360 VTKEAENGIAFGHG
+360 VTEEAENGIAFGHG
-374 AITGVRDGMV
+374 AITGARDGMV
-384 ADGGSQSALVGG
+384 ADEGSQSVLVGG

-420 AVVMN
+420 AVVKN

-448 SRTGSADAMAIGAN
+448 SSTGSADAMAIGAN

-491 NAEAIYTDAL
+491 KANAIYTDAL
-501 AIGDRA
+501 AIGDGA

-526 QGIAIGSGTTANA
+526 QGIAIGSGTKANA

-583 EAGQNVDGQEDISVG
+583 KAGQNVDGQEDISVG
-598 FGAGSNVKGN
+598 FDAGSNVKGN
-608 YNIAI
+608 HNIAI
-613 GSGAGTCIGD
+613 GSGAGTYIGD

-642 MANNYTQLTSISEAT
+642 MANHYTQLTSISEAT

-688 TSIADGEDS
+688 SSTADGEDS

-715 KGSLATAAMAN
+715 KGSLAIADMAN

-743 SVGNK
+743 K

-764 DLQDAATVNQLQT
+764 DLQDAATVNQLKT
-777 LQQRLESQIASA
+777 LQQSLESQISSA
-789 PAGSSKGDAVT
+789 PAGSSTGDAVT

-811 EDKSKGAVQIK
+811 EDKNKGAVQIK

-927 TGENY
+927 TGKNY

-960 QNGTGPTD
+960 QNGTGPTN

-1011 ENSIAIGTMSRSN
+1011 ENSIAIGTKSRSN

-1057 ANVFGTESSIVS
+1057 ANVFGTESIIVS

-1083 SMMGNQNKIAC
+1083 SMMGNHNQIAC

-1105 SGNKNNVQVGTENDP
+1105 SGNKNKVQVGTENDP
-1120 LDAGKLDKINITGTE
+1120 LDADKLDKINITGTDNE
-1135 NTVTLSDNKLPIEDV
+1135 VTLKDKTLPVQDI
-1150 TIMGNANTVG
+1150 TIMGNDNHVVG
-1160 TALSNIQILGSNVT
+1160 SSELPMKGGSSLSNIQILGSKVT
-1174 ADVANSV
+1174 ATVANSV
-1181 YLGTSSKAASTATS
+1181 YLGTGSVATASATATT
-1195 RSAGSGK
+1195 AGSSEYKGT
-1202 YEDPYTA
+1202 YDRNA
-1209 AAAQTAVGAVTVGAE
+1209 AGQTAVGVVTVGSVGK
-1224 NAERRIQNV
+1224 ERRIQNV

-1239 TKSTDAV
+1239 TTSTDAV

-1263 NSIIGTTSKADI
+1263 NSTIGETSAADQ

-1286 SIKGGIK
+1286 SIIGGA
-1293 DNLSDNN
+1293 DVNNLSDNN
-1300 IGVIANMDD
+1300 IGVVADKDN
-1309 NTLTVKLANNVTV
+1309 NTLTVKLTNDVHVN
-1322 DSVTTG
+1322 SVTTG
-1328 NTVMNHDGVTNG
+1328 NTVMNHDGVTSG
-1340 KTTLNKDGIT
+1340 KTTLNQEGIT
-1350 IQNTD
+1350 IQNVDTN
-1355 PDKNIVINDGK
+1355 KNIVIKDGN

-1396 ANIGDIK
+1396 ANIGDAK
-1403 NITDARRTIVKS
+1403 NISDARRTIVES
-1415 SDQSVKVTPGKDA
+1415 SDGSVTVTDKNANNPNA
-1428 EHDVYDLS
+1428 VNHDYDLH
-1436 VDYGKVADAV
+1436 VDYNKAASN
-1446 DLKYTG
+1446 LNLNYTG
-1452 DNNTKG
+1452 DNNTSG
-1458 QNKLKASVAFNGTSN
+1458 SNPLSGSVAFNGTTN
-1473 QIVTAA
+1473 QIVTKAQ
-1479 ANGSVTFKLDDEVH
+1479 NGKVAFGLTDEVN
-1493 IGSRDAD
+1493 IGKTASGND
-1500 GKVNVNDKGG
+1500 GKVNVIDKNNQ
-1510 ITGVSIW
+1510 IGVSIW
-1517 ANSNSQNG
+1517 TNSG
-1525 QTQGGHISLN
+1525 DQTKGTSGGHISLTGAKPTDN
-1535 GEKGSN
+1535 AQ
-1541 DTKGAFVDIWTEHG
+1541 GAFVDIWTEYG
-1555 QNTLTPAQEGKK
+1555 QNTLTPAEKNK
-1567 ASRIVYKDA
+1567 TASRIVYKDA

-1594 FGIGDDDHAASVKL
+1594 FGMGDDEHAASVKL
-1608 NKQVNIVG
+1608 NKQVNIIG
-1616 DISSYNE
+1616 DISSYNK
-1623 KHPASKVD
+1623 KHPDNKVD
-1631 ESALTK
+1631 KNALT
-1637 DTANVGVV
+1637 DDGATANIGVV
-1645 TSTDEAGN
+1645 TSTDDNGN
-1653 ATLAIRLNKDL
+1653 ATLSIKLNKNL
-1664 HIDSTTMEKKNVQ
+1664 TGLDSV
-1677 GNVINSNITD
+1677 
-1687 AEGSMIAKK
+1687 
-1696 DAKGQ
+1696 
-1701 TAASTTANAGSLT
+1701 TADN
-1714 IQNGKTQTKID
+1714 
-1725 KNGIATNHINV
+1725 
-1736 GDKTRI
+1736 
-1742 GDAAAKIGNVDIDGK
+1742 AKIGKHEAGDTRLKEYEVDANGNSIVKLDGSGK
-1757 KRQVKVGTNTI
+1757 AVT
-1768 LKDGVASIGSV
+1768 
-1779 KIGQHKDNDVNL
+1779 
-1791 TIFDKDGN
+1791 
-1799 ATTDKDKAGKYVT
+1799 DKAGTYVT
-1812 GLENKTWRDDN
+1812 GLDNKSWDGKT
-1823 SYVSG
+1823 YVSG
-1828 RAATEDQLHQIVKN
+1828 RAATEDQLMQIT
-1842 LIGPSSTGGFGL
+1842 SSIINKGTTGGFGL
-1854 SANGGSVKKALG
+1854 SAGGQSVRQDLG
-1866 ETIAV
+1866 HTITINV
-1871 NGDGTYDTAGKQT
+1871 DGTY
-1884 KAGNIITSVENNAI
+1884 KADGTDDKRGNIITSVENGAV
-1898 KVALNRDLNI
+1898 KVSLNRDLNI

-1939 QSNTIAS
+1939 QGNTSS
-1946 TTTNAGSLTI
+1946 TTVNAGSLTI

-1964 IDKDGVKTNKVTVGE
+1964 IDKDGVKTNKVKVGE

-2068 NQTQND
+2068 DQTKND

-2095 DKDGKLTVQS
+2095 DGKLTVQS
-2105 KDGSKSITTDGSKG
+2105 KDGSKSITTDGSTG
-2119 TLTFKDGQKEVSINA
+2119 TLTFQDGQKEVAINA

-2186 IADAS
+2186 ISDTT

-2423 ALPTSGTMTFPDV
+2423 ALPASGTMTFPDV

-2533 SQDDKEKNDYR
+2533 SQDNKEKNDYR

>member
-129 AGDIISAGANISV
+129 AGDTISAGTNISV
-142 TKDNTGKIV
+142 TKDNTGNIL
-151 IATDGVATK
+151 IAADGVATK
-160 DGLNQVNSTVTA
+160 ADLDQVNSTVTA

-186 NTRDIAENKTA
+186 NTKDIAENKTA
-197 IAANQTAT
+197 IAANKTAT
-205 ENNAKAIADNKVAI
+205 ENNAKAIADNKVAIDKNSAAITSNTSAI

-235 NKTAIATNKTSI
+235 NKTAIATNKNSI
-247 TQNALAISELQTV
+247 KQNASAISELQNV

-265 LSKDNAGI
+265 LSTNNAGI
-273 KYFRTSSSGTDDD
+273 KYFRTSSSGT
-286 ADDDAKATGT
+286 DDDAKATGT
-296 DALAVGKNAKAERDK
+296 DALAVGKNAKAKRDK

-322 GNGAIAIGGEI
+322 GTGAIAIGGEI

-360 VTKEAENGIAFGHG
+360 VTEEAENGIAFGHG
-374 AITGVRDGMV
+374 AITGARDGMV
-384 ADGGSQSALVGG
+384 ADGGSQSVLVGG

-448 SRTGSADAMAIGAN
+448 SRTVSANAMAIGAN
-462 ANVDNQ
+462 AKVDNQ

-477 GTHAQK
+477 GTYAQK

-491 NAEAIYTDAL
+491 NAKAIYTDAL
-501 AIGDRA
+501 AIGDGA
-507 TASSTEAVAIGT
+507 TASYTEAVAIGT

-526 QGIAIGSGTTANA
+526 KGIAIGSGTKAKVN
-539 GNVVSIGHNAEANV
+539 NVVAIGHNAEANV

-559 GKEAGKGMM
+559 GEEAGQGMM

-583 EAGQNVDGQEDISVG
+583 KAGQNVDGQEDISVG
-598 FGAGSNVKGN
+598 FDAGSHVKGN
-608 YNIAI
+608 HNIAI
-613 GSGAGTCIGD
+613 GSGAGTYIGD

-637 ISLGF
+637 ISLGY
-642 MANNYTQLTSISEAT
+642 MANHYKQSTSISEAT
-657 ALGAE
+657 ALGAH
-662 TIANTHSTAVGSK
+662 TIANTHSTAVGSNAK
-675 AIAQGKGATAIGF
+675 AQGKGATAIGF
-688 TSIADGEDS
+688 TSTADGEDS
-697 MAMGEGASAYGVG
+697 MAMGEGAIAHDVG

-743 SVGNK
+743 NK

-764 DLQDAATVNQLQT
+764 DLQDAATVNQLKT
-777 LQQRLESQIASA
+777 LQQRLESQISSA

-927 TGENY
+927 TGKNY

-960 QNGTGPTD
+960 QNGTGPTN

-1011 ENSIAIGTMSRSN
+1011 ENSIAIGTKSRSN
-1024 SLNSIAIGNETSAAD
+1024 SLNSIAIGNETFAAD

-1044 VIGNKSKTSKAEN
+1044 VIGNNSKTSKAEN
-1057 ANVFGTESSIVS
+1057 ANVFGTESIIVS

-1083 SMMGNQNKIAC
+1083 SMMGNHNQIAC

-1105 SGNKNNVQVGTENDP
+1105 SGNKNKVQVGTENDP
-1120 LDAGKLDKINITGTE
+1120 LDADKLDKINITGTDNE
-1135 NTVTLSDNKLPIEDV
+1135 VTLKDKTLPVQDI
-1150 TIMGNANTVG
+1150 TIMGNDNHVVG
-1160 TALSNIQILGSNVT
+1160 SSELPMKGGSSLSNIQILGSKVT
-1174 ADVANSV
+1174 ATVANSV
-1181 YLGTSSKAASTATS
+1181 YLGTGSVATASATATT
-1195 RSAGSGK
+1195 AGSSEYKGT
-1202 YEDPYTA
+1202 YDRNA
-1209 AAAQTAVGAVTVGAE
+1209 AGQTAVGVVTVGSVGK
-1224 NAERRIQNV
+1224 ERRIQNV

-1239 TKSTDAV
+1239 TTSTDAV

-1263 NSIIGTTSKADI
+1263 NSTIGETSAADQ

-1286 SIKGGIK
+1286 SIIGGA
-1293 DNLSDNN
+1293 DVNNLSDNN
-1300 IGVIANMDD
+1300 IGVVADKDN
-1309 NTLTVKLANNVTV
+1309 NTLTVKLTNDVHVN
-1322 DSVTTG
+1322 SVTTG
-1328 NTVMNHDGVTNG
+1328 NTVMNHDGVTSG
-1340 KTTLNKDGIT
+1340 KTTLNQEGIT
-1350 IQNTD
+1350 IQNVDTN
-1355 PDKNIVINDGK
+1355 KNIVIKDGN

-1396 ANIGDIK
+1396 ANIGDAK
-1403 NITDARRTIVKS
+1403 NISDARRTIVES
-1415 SDQSVKVTPGKDA
+1415 SDGSVTVTDKNANNPNA
-1428 EHDVYDLS
+1428 VNHDYDLH
-1436 VDYGKVADAV
+1436 VDYNKAASN
-1446 DLKYTG
+1446 LNLNYTG
-1452 DNNTKG
+1452 DNNTSG
-1458 QNKLKASVAFNGTSN
+1458 SNPLSGSVAFNGTTN
-1473 QIVTAA
+1473 QIVTKAQ
-1479 ANGSVTFKLDDEVH
+1479 NGKVAFGLTDEVN
-1493 IGSRDAD
+1493 IGKTASGND
-1500 GKVNVNDKGG
+1500 GKVNVIDKNNQ
-1510 ITGVSIW
+1510 IGVSIW
-1517 ANSNSQNG
+1517 TNSG
-1525 QTQGGHISLN
+1525 DQTKGTSGGHISLTGAKPTDN
-1535 GEKGSN
+1535 AQ
-1541 DTKGAFVDIWTEHG
+1541 GAFVDIWTEYG
-1555 QNTLTPAQEGKK
+1555 QNTLTPAEKNK
-1567 ASRIVYKDA
+1567 TASRIVYKDA

-1594 FGIGDDDHAASVKL
+1594 FGMGDDEHAASVKL
-1608 NKQVNIVG
+1608 NKQVNIIG
-1616 DISSYNE
+1616 DISSYNK
-1623 KHPASKVD
+1623 KHPDNKVD
-1631 ESALTK
+1631 KNALT
-1637 DTANVGVV
+1637 DDGATANIGVV
-1645 TSTDEAGN
+1645 TSTDDNGN
-1653 ATLAIRLNKDL
+1653 ATLSIKLNKNL
-1664 HIDSTTMEKKNVQ
+1664 TGLDSV
-1677 GNVINSNITD
+1677 
-1687 AEGSMIAKK
+1687 
-1696 DAKGQ
+1696 
-1701 TAASTTANAGSLT
+1701 TADN
-1714 IQNGKTQTKID
+1714 
-1725 KNGIATNHINV
+1725 
-1736 GDKTRI
+1736 
-1742 GDAAAKIGNVDIDGK
+1742 AKIGKHEAGDTRLKEYEVDANGNSIVKLDGSGK
-1757 KRQVKVGTNTI
+1757 AVT
-1768 LKDGVASIGSV
+1768 
-1779 KIGQHKDNDVNL
+1779 
-1791 TIFDKDGN
+1791 
-1799 ATTDKDKAGKYVT
+1799 DKAGTYVT
-1812 GLENKTWRDDN
+1812 GLDNKSWDGKT
-1823 SYVSG
+1823 YVSG
-1828 RAATEDQLHQIVKN
+1828 RAATEDQLMQIT
-1842 LIGPSSTGGFGL
+1842 SSIINKGTTGGFGL
-1854 SANGGSVKKALG
+1854 SAGGQSVRQDLG
-1866 ETIAV
+1866 HTITI
-1871 NGDGTYDTAGKQT
+1871 NGDGTY
-1884 KAGNIITSVENNAI
+1884 KADGTDDKRGNIITSVENGAV
-1898 KVALNRDLNI
+1898 KVSLNRDLNI

-1939 QSNTIAS
+1939 QGNTSS
-1946 TTTNAGSLTI
+1946 TTVNAGSLTI

-1964 IDKDGVKTNKVTVGE
+1964 IDKDGVKTNKVKVGE

-2068 NQTQND
+2068 DQTKND

-2095 DKDGKLTVQS
+2095 DGKLTVQS
-2105 KDGSKSITTDGSKG
+2105 KDGSKSITTDGSTG
-2119 TLTFKDGQKEVSINA
+2119 TLTFQDGQKEVAINA

-2186 IADAS
+2186 ISDTT

-2423 ALPTSGTMTFPDV
+2423 ALPASGTMTFPDV

-2533 SQDDKEKNDYR
+2533 SQDNKEKNDYR

>member
-1 MNRIYKVIYSKVRQC
+1 MNRVYKVIFNRIKGQYE
-16 YVVVSEIA
+16 VVPEIA
-24 KSHGRHTK
+24 KNGGKAPKRSTGRHLHHSAGILPT
-32 SSVAKSNAALTA
+32 
-44 AVLIP
+44 AVL
-49 LGGVSFITNPEVA
+49 L
-62 YADTKLDNGYYIGIS
+62 
-77 DANASRTKDDNANGK
+77 
-92 GAGGTDSITIG
+92 
-103 HNSTAS
+103 
-109 TVSLLVSGGTYGVAS
+109 SLLVSGGTCGAAPA
-124 ETTIE
+124 TTIE
-129 AGDIISAGANISV
+129 AGDTISAGTNISV
-142 TKDNTGKIV
+142 TKDNISKKIV
-151 IATDGVATK
+151 IATDGVATQAEW
-160 DGLNQVNSTVTA
+160 DQVNSTVTA
-172 HAGQISTN
+172 HAGKISTN
-180 TQNIDK
+180 TQN
-186 NTRDIAENKTA
+186 IAENKTA
-197 IAANQTAT
+197 IAANKTAT
-205 ENNAKAIADNKVAI
+205 ENNAKDIADNRGAI
-219 DQNKA
+219 GKNSAAITRNTSAINQNKA

-235 NKTAIATNKTSI
+235 NTRAIATNKTSI
-247 TQNALAISELQTV
+247 TQNSAAIDELKQV
-260 NASLG
+260 NESLG
-265 LSKDNAGI
+265 LRKDKSGI
-273 KYFRTSSSGTDDD
+273 KYFRTSSSGK
-286 ADDDAKATGT
+286 DDDAKATGT
-296 DALAVGKNAKAERDK
+296 DALAVGKNA
-311 TIAIGVQADAR
+311 
-322 GNGAIAIGGEI
+322 
-333 RTEEETARN
+333 
-342 KGAEAAA
+342 
-349 DNSTA
+349 
-354 IGTNAE
+354 E
-360 VTKEAENGIAFGHG
+360 VTQSAINGIAIGHG
-374 AITGVRDGMV
+374 AITGVRSGMKPDDGT
-384 ADGGSQSALVGG
+384 AALTGGG
-396 GKNSVSIGNNANAR
+396 GKNSISIGNEANAR

-420 AVVMN
+420 AIVMN
-425 DAYSTNS
+425 DASGSTDA
-432 EGTNTISSNGI
+432 EGRTISKNGI

-448 SRTGSADAMAIGAN
+448 SKTVSENAMAIGAGATVNN
-462 ANVDNQ
+462 A
-468 STGAMAIGN
+468 STGAAAIGN
-477 GTHAQK
+477 EAHATKENALAIGTKATVDHA
-483 GNALAIGT
+483 NALAIGT
-491 NAEAIYTDAL
+491 NAQTTKDEAI
-501 AIGDRA
+501 AIGKD
-507 TASSTEAVAIGT
+507 T
-519 GAQAAGS
+519 QAAGDES
-526 QGIAIGSGTTANA
+526 IAMGSGTKAKVN
-539 GNVVSIGHNAEANV
+539 NVVAIGHNAEANV

-559 GKEAGKGMM
+559 GEEAGKGMM

-583 EAGQNVDGQEDISVG
+583 KAGQNVDGQEDISVG
-598 FGAGSNVKGN
+598 FDAGSNVKGN
-608 YNIAI
+608 HNIAI
-613 GSGAGTCIGD
+613 GSGAGTYIGD
-623 KTDASTEN
+623 KTDASTED

-637 ISLGF
+637 ISLGY
-642 MANNYTQLTSISEAT
+642 MANHYGQSTSISEAT
-657 ALGAE
+657 ALGAN
-662 TIANTHSTAVGSK
+662 TIANTHSTAVGSEAK
-675 AIAQGKGATAIGF
+675 AQGKGATAIGF
-688 TSIADGEDS
+688 TSTADGEDS
-697 MAMGEGASAYGVG
+697 MAMGEGAIAHDVG

-715 KGSLATAAMAN
+715 KGSLATAAMAK

-738 VVSVG
+738 VV

-800 YSGDNNQYVRL
+800 YSGDHNQYVRL

-908 GVGYKN
+908 GVGYTN

-1011 ENSIAIGTMSRSN
+1011 ENSIAIGTKSRSN

-1057 ANVFGTESSIVS
+1057 ANVFGTDSSIVS
-1069 KQPDND
+1069 EQPDND
-1075 HVVHISES
+1075 HVVRISES
-1083 SMMGNQNKIAC
+1083 SMMGNHNQIVRND
-1094 NGANDITNVII
+1094 ANAITNVII
-1105 SGNKNNVQVGTENDP
+1105 SGNSNKVQGSTEKDP
-1120 LDAGKLDKINITGTE
+1120 LDADKLDRINITGTNNE
-1135 NTVTLSDNKLPIEDV
+1135 VTLKDNTLPVQDI
-1150 TIMGNANTVG
+1150 TIMGNDNQVVG
-1160 TALSNIQILGSNVT
+1160 SSELPMKGGSSLSNIQILGSKVT
-1174 ADVANSV
+1174 ATVANSV
-1181 YLGTSSKAASTATS
+1181 YLGTGSVATASATGTTAGSSKYTGTYDRDAA
-1195 RSAGSGK
+1195 G
-1202 YEDPYTA
+1202 
-1209 AAAQTAVGAVTVGAE
+1209 QTADGVVTVGSVGK
-1224 NAERRIQNV
+1224 ERRIQNV

-1239 TKSTDAV
+1239 TTSTDAV

-1263 NSIIGTTSKADI
+1263 NSTIGATSATDQY
-1275 NVLHRSSDQAM
+1275 VLHRNSDQAM
-1286 SIKGGIK
+1286 TIKGGINEDSK
-1293 DNLSDNN
+1293 LSNGN
-1300 IGVIANMDD
+1300 IGVIADAANNIM
-1309 NTLTVKLANNVTV
+1309 TVKLANDVKVN
-1322 DSVTTG
+1322 SVTTG
-1328 NTVMNHDGVTNG
+1328 STEMDTNGVTIKNAD
-1340 KTTLNKDGIT
+1340 TN
-1350 IQNTD
+1350 
-1355 PDKNIVINDGK
+1355 KNIIINDGN
-1366 ISFGGNQVKNMGSGI
+1366 ISFGGNQVKNMGSGSDGTDEKGNPTY
-1381 NTSTNAYD
+1381 NTL
-1389 TAANTNG
+1389 TNG

-1415 SDQSVKVTPGKDA
+1415 SDQSVKVTSGKDA

-1436 VDYGKVADAV
+1436 VDYGKAADAV

-1458 QNKLKASVAFNGTSN
+1458 QNKLKDSVAFNGTSN

-1493 IGSRDAD
+1493 IGSKDAD

-1541 DTKGAFVDIWTEHG
+1541 DTKGAFVDIWTAYSD
-1555 QNTLTPAQEGKK
+1555 NTLTPSTDGKK
-1567 ASRIVYKDA
+1567 ASRIVYQDSENGK
-1576 QGEHE
+1576 QE
-1581 VATMDDGQKYKGD
+1581 VANLNDGQKYKGD
-1594 FGIGDDDHAASVKL
+1594 FRDAAAVTL
-1608 NKQVNIVG
+1608 NHQVNIVG

-1623 KHPASKVD
+1623 GKDKDNQVK
-1631 ESALTK
+1631 ESDLM
-1637 DTANVGVV
+1637 DGTANVGVV
-1645 TSTDEAGN
+1645 TTKNGDD
-1653 ATLAIRLNKDL
+1653 ATLTIKLNRNL
-1664 HIDSTTMEKKNVQ
+1664 HIDSTTMEKKDAN
-1677 GNVINSNITD
+1677 GNVLNNNITN
-1687 AEGSMIAKK
+1687 AEGSTITKK
-1696 DAKGQ
+1696 DANGQ
-1701 TAASTTANAGSLT
+1701 TAASTTTTAGALT
-1714 IQNGKTQTKID
+1714 IQNGKTKTTID
-1725 KNGIATNHINV
+1725 QSGISTNHINV
-1736 GDKTRI
+1736 GEKTRI

-1757 KRQVKVGTNTI
+1757 KGQVKVGQNTTI
-1768 LKDGVASIGSV
+1768 KDGVASIGEV
-1779 KIGQHKDNDVNL
+1779 KIGQHKANDANL
-1791 TIFDKDGN
+1791 TIYDKNGE
-1799 ATTDKDKAGKYVT
+1799 ATTRKDPAGKYVT
-1812 GLENKTWRDDN
+1812 GLTNKTWNDDN

-1871 NGDGTYDTAGKQT
+1871 NGDGTYDTAGQQT

-1939 QSNTIAS
+1939 QGNTIAS

-1956 KNGDVTTT
+1956 QNGKTKTT
-1964 IDKDGVKTNKVTVGE
+1964 IDKNGISTNHINVGKKTRIGDGIAKIGSVT
-1979 NTTIDDGSAT
+1979 
-1989 IGKININGNGEK
+1989 INGNGEK

-2068 NQTQND
+2068 DQTKND

-2095 DKDGKLTVQS
+2095 DGKLTVQS
-2105 KDGSKSITTDGSKG
+2105 KDGNKSITTDGNTGK
-2119 TLTFKDGQKEVSINA
+2119 LTFKDRQKEVAINA
-2134 ADAAN
+2134 TDAAN

-2149 AMDNHTIATLDDG
+2149 AMDGRTIATLDDG

-2169 GDALKQ
+2169 GEALKQ

-2202 DGRDTLTVKL
+2202 DDRDTLTVKL

-2269 GGNQIHN
+2269 GGNPIHN

-2366 GGENMVNVGVSWKFG
+2366 GGENMVNVGVS
-2381 QGSHVTNSRVA
+2381 
-2392 MAKDMLAMKQQIAY
+2392 
-2406 LTQKL
+2406 
-2411 AAYEAAGQPAAK
+2411 
-2423 ALPTSGTMTFPDV
+2423 
-2436 PENHWAYQYVKYLT
+2436 
-2450 EHGYLQGYPDGEFK
+2450 
-2464 GDRALTRYEYAA
+2464 
-2476 IIYRALQNGAPS
+2476 
-2488 DGNMARSVD
+2488 
-2497 EFGPELTKV
+2497 
-2506 QNIDRFRV
+2506 
-2514 DRISGK
+2514 
-2520 DNDRHKIERVRVN
+2520 
-2533 SQDDKEKNDYR
+2533 
-2544 DVYGSRIAR
+2544 

>member
-109 TVSLLVSGGTYGVAS
+109 TVSLLVSGGTCGVAS

-129 AGDIISAGANISV
+129 AGDTISAGDNISVEAGDTISAGDYISV
-142 TKDNTGKIV
+142 TKDDTGKIV

-160 DGLNQVNSTVTA
+160 AELDQVNSTAT
-172 HAGQISTN
+172 GKISTN

-186 NTRDIAENKTA
+186 NTKDIAENKTA
-197 IAANQTAT
+197 IAANKTAT
-205 ENNAKAIADNKVAI
+205 ENNAKDIADNKVAI
-219 DQNKA
+219 DQNSAAITSNTSAIDQNSAAITSNTSAIDQNKA
-224 DIATNKSDIST
+224 AITSNTSAIDQNKA
-235 NKTAIATNKTSI
+235 AIATNRTSI
-247 TQNALAISELQTV
+247 TQNASAISELQTV

-296 DALAVGKNAKAERDK
+296 DALAVGKNANAERDK
-311 TIAIGVQADAR
+311 TIAIGVQADAS
-322 GNGAIAIGGEI
+322 GKGAIAIGGEI
-333 RTEEETARN
+333 RTEKETARN

-349 DNSTA
+349 NNSTA

-374 AITGVRDGMV
+374 AITGARDGMV

-448 SRTGSADAMAIGAN
+448 SSTGSADAMAIGAN

-491 NAEAIYTDAL
+491 NANAIYTDAL

-507 TASSTEAVAIGT
+507 RASSTEAVAIGT

-526 QGIAIGSGTTANA
+526 QGIAIGSGTKANA

-568 SYTTNVNGSHVMIGN
+568 RYTTNVNGSHVMIGN

-675 AIAQGKGATAIGF
+675 AIAQGKGATAIGYSS
-688 TSIADGEDS
+688 TADGEDS
-697 MAMGEGASAYGVG
+697 MAMGEGAIAQGVG

-715 KGSLATAAMAN
+715 KGSFATAAMAN

-748 NTTDGLR
+748 NTTDVLR

-764 DLQDAATVNQLQT
+764 APQDAATVKQLQT
-777 LQQRLESQIASA
+777 LQQRLESQISSA
-789 PAGSSKGDAVT
+789 PAGNSKGDAVT

-811 EDKSKGAVQIK
+811 EAKNKKGAVQIK

-849 YYSVKTDNDGTHA
+849 YYSVKTDNYGTHA

-927 TGENY
+927 TGKNY

-960 QNGTGPTD
+960 QNGTGPTN

-1011 ENSIAIGTMSRSN
+1011 ENSIAIGTKSRSN
-1024 SLNSIAIGNETSAAD
+1024 SLNSIAIGNETFAAD

-1044 VIGNKSKTSKAEN
+1044 VIGNKSKTSKAKN
-1057 ANVFGTESSIVS
+1057 ANIFGTESSIVS

-1150 TIMGNANTVG
+1150 TIMGNNNTVEG
-1160 TALSNIQILGSNVT
+1160 IVQYDKDGKALSNIQILGSKVT
-1174 ADVANSV
+1174 ATVANSV
-1181 YLGTSSKAASTATS
+1181 YLGTGSVATASATGTTAGSSKYTGTYDRRDAA
-1195 RSAGSGK
+1195 G
-1202 YEDPYTA
+1202 
-1209 AAAQTAVGAVTVGAE
+1209 QTADGVVTVGSVGK
-1224 NAERRIQNV
+1224 ERRIQNV

-1239 TKSTDAV
+1239 TTSTDAV

-1263 NSIIGTTSKADI
+1263 NSIIGTTSAADT

-1286 SIKGGIK
+1286 TIKGGINEDSK
-1293 DNLSDNN
+1293 LSNGN
-1300 IGVIANMDD
+1300 IGVIADAANNIM
-1309 NTLTVKLANNVTV
+1309 TVKLANDVKVN
-1322 DSVTTG
+1322 SVTTG
-1328 NTVMNHDGVTNG
+1328 STEMDTN
-1340 KTTLNKDGIT
+1340 GIT
-1350 IQNTD
+1350 IKNAD
-1355 PDKNIVINDGK
+1355 NNKNIIINDGN
-1366 ISFGGNQVKNMGSGI
+1366 ISFGGNQVKNMGSGSDGTDEKGNPTY
-1381 NTSTNAYD
+1381 NTL
-1389 TAANTNG
+1389 TNG

-1415 SDQSVKVTPGKDA
+1415 SDQSVKVTSGKDA

-1436 VDYGKVADAV
+1436 VDYGKAADAV

-1458 QNKLKASVAFNGTSN
+1458 QNKLKDSVAFNGTSN

-1493 IGSRDAD
+1493 IGSKDAD
-1500 GKVNVNDKGG
+1500 GKVKVIDKKDQ
-1510 ITGVSIW
+1510 TGVSIW
-1517 ANSNSQNG
+1517 SNSDSQNG
-1525 QTQGGHISLN
+1525 ETQGGHISLN
-1535 GEKGSN
+1535 GEKGAN
-1541 DTKGAFVDIWTEHG
+1541 DTQGAFVDIWTEHG

-1608 NKQVNIVG
+1608 NKQVNIIG
-1616 DISSYNE
+1616 DISSYNK
-1623 KHPASKVD
+1623 KHPDNKVD
-1631 ESALTK
+1631 KNALT
-1637 DTANVGVV
+1637 DDGATANIGVV
-1645 TSTDEAGN
+1645 TSTDDNGN
-1653 ATLAIRLNKDL
+1653 ATLSIKLNKNL
-1664 HIDSTTMEKKNVQ
+1664 TGLDSV
-1677 GNVINSNITD
+1677 
-1687 AEGSMIAKK
+1687 
-1696 DAKGQ
+1696 
-1701 TAASTTANAGSLT
+1701 TADN
-1714 IQNGKTQTKID
+1714 
-1725 KNGIATNHINV
+1725 
-1736 GDKTRI
+1736 
-1742 GDAAAKIGNVDIDGK
+1742 AKIGKHEEGDTRLKEYEVDANGNPIVKLDGSGK
-1757 KRQVKVGTNTI
+1757 AVT
-1768 LKDGVASIGSV
+1768 
-1779 KIGQHKDNDVNL
+1779 
-1791 TIFDKDGN
+1791 
-1799 ATTDKDKAGKYVT
+1799 DKAGTYVT
-1812 GLENKTWRDDN
+1812 GLDNKSWDGKT
-1823 SYVSG
+1823 YVSG
-1828 RAATEDQLHQIVKN
+1828 RAATEDQLMQIT
-1842 LIGPSSTGGFGL
+1842 SSIINKGTTGGFGL
-1854 SANGGSVKKALG
+1854 SAGGQSVRQDLG
-1866 ETIAV
+1866 HTITI
-1871 NGDGTYDTAGKQT
+1871 NGDGTY
-1884 KAGNIITSVENNAI
+1884 KADGTDDKMGNIITSVENGAV
-1898 KVALNRDLNI
+1898 KVSLNRDLNI

-1939 QSNTIAS
+1939 QGNTIAS
-1946 TTTNAGSLTI
+1946 TTTNAGSLII

-1964 IDKDGVKTNKVTVGE
+1964 IDKDGVKTNKVTVGTD
-1979 NTTIDDGSAT
+1979 TTINDGSAA
-1989 IGKININGNGEK
+1989 IGKVNINGKGEAG
-2001 DSATNKE
+2001 DSDPQ

-2013 TGLSNLTFD
+2013 TGLSNKEFD
-2022 TANTTQYADSNRAA
+2022 INNLYQYTNSDRAA
-2036 TEAQLKT
+2036 TEAQLKV
-2043 VYDKASQHTTVTV
+2043 VYDKASQHTTITV
-2056 NGKPSASGNLVM
+2056 NDNEQAPSTDGNLVLKK
-2068 NQTQND
+2068 ND
-2074 DGSMNYALSL
+2074 NKDGSSNYNLSL
-2084 NDDVTL
+2084 NDNVTL
-2090 GHKDK
+2090 GHK

-2105 KDGSKSITTDGSKG
+2105 KDGNKSITTDGNTGK
-2119 TLTFKDGQKEVSINA
+2119 LTFKDGQKEVSINA
-2134 ADAAN
+2134 TDAAN

-2533 SQDDKEKNDYR
+2533 SQDNKEKNDYR

>member
-129 AGDIISAGANISV
+129 AGDTISAGKNISV

-151 IATDGVATK
+151 IAADGVATK
-160 DGLNQVNSTVTA
+160 AELDQVNSTVTA

-180 TQNIDK
+180 TQN
-186 NTRDIAENKTA
+186 IAENKTA

-247 TQNALAISELQTV
+247 TQNASAIRELQNV

-265 LSKDNAGI
+265 LSTNNAGI

-286 ADDDAKATGT
+286 AEATGT
-296 DALAVGKNAKAERDK
+296 DALAVGKNAKAESDK
-311 TIAIGVQADAR
+311 TIAIGVQADAS
-322 GNGAIAIGGEI
+322 GKGAIAIGGEI
-333 RTEEETARN
+333 RTEKETARN

-374 AITGVRDGMV
+374 AITGARDGMV

-491 NAEAIYTDAL
+491 NANAIYTDAL

-675 AIAQGKGATAIGF
+675 AIAQGKGATAIGYSS
-688 TSIADGEDS
+688 TADGEDS
-697 MAMGEGASAYGVG
+697 MAMGEGAIAQGVG

-715 KGSLATAAMAN
+715 KGSFATEAN

-748 NTTDGLR
+748 NTTDVLR

-764 DLQDAATVNQLQT
+764 APQDAATVNQLQT
-777 LQQRLESQIASA
+777 LQQRLESQISSA
-789 PAGSSKGDAVT
+789 PAGNSKGDAVT

-811 EDKSKGAVQIK
+811 EAKNKKGAVQIK

-927 TGENY
+927 TGKNY

-960 QNGTGPTD
+960 QNGTGSTN

-1011 ENSIAIGTMSRSN
+1011 ENSIAIGTKSRSN
-1024 SLNSIAIGNETSAAD
+1024 SLNSIAIGNETFAAD

-1044 VIGNKSKTSKAEN
+1044 VIGNKSKTSKAKN
-1057 ANVFGTESSIVS
+1057 ANIFGTESSIVS

-1120 LDAGKLDKINITGTE
+1120 LDADKLDKINITGTHNE
-1135 NTVTLSDNKLPIEDV
+1135 VTLKDKTLLVQDI
-1150 TIMGNANTVG
+1150 TIMGNDNHVVG
-1160 TALSNIQILGSNVT
+1160 SSELPMKGGSSLSNIQILGSEVT
-1174 ADVANSV
+1174 ATVANSV
-1181 YLGTSSKAASTATS
+1181 YLGTGSVATASATDTTAGSSKYTGGDAA
-1195 RSAGSGK
+1195 G
-1202 YEDPYTA
+1202 
-1209 AAAQTAVGAVTVGAE
+1209 QTADGVVTVGRVGY
-1224 NAERRIQNV
+1224 ERRIQNV

-1239 TKSTDAV
+1239 TTSTDAV

-1263 NSIIGTTSKADI
+1263 NSIIGTTSADDK

-1300 IGVIANMDD
+1300 IGVIANTDD

-1328 NTVMNHDGVTNG
+1328 NTVMNHDGVTSG
-1340 KTTLNKDGIT
+1340 KTTLNQEGIT
-1350 IQNTD
+1350 IQNNVDTN
-1355 PDKNIVINDGK
+1355 KNIVINDGN

-1396 ANIGDIK
+1396 ANIGDAK
-1403 NITDARRTIVKS
+1403 NISDARKTIVRSTDETVSITKS
-1415 SDQSVKVTPGKDA
+1415 AQDN
-1428 EHDVYDLS
+1428 HDVYDLH
-1436 VDYGKVADAV
+1436 VDYSKAADAV

-1452 DNNTKG
+1452 DNNTRG
-1458 QNKLKASVAFNGTSN
+1458 QNKLSEFVAFNGTPH
-1473 QIVTAA
+1473 QIVTTA

-1493 IGSRDAD
+1493 IGSEDAD
-1500 GKVNVNDKGG
+1500 GKVKVIDKKGQ
-1510 ITGVSIW
+1510 TGVSIW
-1517 ANSNSQNG
+1517 SNSDSQNG
-1525 QTQGGHISLN
+1525 ETQGGHISLN
-1535 GEKGSN
+1535 GEKSEG
-1541 DTKGAFVDIWTEHG
+1541 DTKGAFVDIWTGYG
-1555 QNTLTPAQEGKK
+1555 QDTLTPAQEGKK

-1594 FGIGDDDHAASVKL
+1594 FGMGDDEHAASVKL
-1608 NKQVNIVG
+1608 NKQVNIIG
-1616 DISSYNE
+1616 DISSYNK
-1623 KHPASKVD
+1623 KHPDNKVD
-1631 ESALTK
+1631 KNALT
-1637 DTANVGVV
+1637 DDGATANIGVV
-1645 TSTDEAGN
+1645 TSTDDNGN
-1653 ATLAIRLNKDL
+1653 ATLSIKLNKNL
-1664 HIDSTTMEKKNVQ
+1664 TGLDSV
-1677 GNVINSNITD
+1677 
-1687 AEGSMIAKK
+1687 
-1696 DAKGQ
+1696 
-1701 TAASTTANAGSLT
+1701 TADN
-1714 IQNGKTQTKID
+1714 
-1725 KNGIATNHINV
+1725 
-1736 GDKTRI
+1736 
-1742 GDAAAKIGNVDIDGK
+1742 AKIGKHEAGDTRLKEYEVDANGNSIVKLDGSGK
-1757 KRQVKVGTNTI
+1757 AVT
-1768 LKDGVASIGSV
+1768 
-1779 KIGQHKDNDVNL
+1779 
-1791 TIFDKDGN
+1791 
-1799 ATTDKDKAGKYVT
+1799 DKAGTYVT
-1812 GLENKTWRDDN
+1812 GLDNKIWDGKT
-1823 SYVSG
+1823 YVSG
-1828 RAATEDQLHQIVKN
+1828 RAATEDQLMQIT
-1842 LIGPSSTGGFGL
+1842 SSIINKGTTGGFGL
-1854 SANGGSVKKALG
+1854 SAGGQSVRQDLG
-1866 ETIAV
+1866 HTITI
-1871 NGDGTYDTAGKQT
+1871 NGDGTY
-1884 KAGNIITSVENNAI
+1884 KADGTDDKRGNIITSVENGAV
-1898 KVALNRDLNI
+1898 KVSLNRDLNI

-1946 TTTNAGSLTI
+1946 TTTNAGSLII

-1964 IDKDGVKTNKVTVGE
+1964 IDKDGVKTNKVTVGTD
-1979 NTTIDDGSAT
+1979 TTINDGSAA
-1989 IGKININGNGEK
+1989 IGKVNINGKGEAG
-2001 DSATNKE
+2001 DSDPQ

-2013 TGLSNLTFD
+2013 TGLSNKEFD
-2022 TANTTQYADSNRAA
+2022 TNNLHQYKNSGRAA
-2036 TEAQLKT
+2036 TEAQLKV
-2043 VYDKASQHTTVTV
+2043 VYDKASQHTTITV
-2056 NGKPSASGNLVM
+2056 NDNEQAPSTDGNLVLKK
-2068 NQTQND
+2068 ND
-2074 DGSMNYALSL
+2074 NKDGSSNYNLSL
-2084 NDDVTL
+2084 NDNVTL
-2090 GHKDK
+2090 GHK

-2105 KDGSKSITTDGSKG
+2105 KDGNKSITTDGNTGK
-2119 TLTFKDGQKEVSINA
+2119 LTFKDGQKEVSINA
-2134 ADAAN
+2134 TDAAN

-2186 IADAS
+2186 IDDTS

-2423 ALPTSGTMTFPDV
+2423 ALPASGTMTFPDV

-2533 SQDDKEKNDYR
+2533 SQDNKEKNDYR

>member
-129 AGDIISAGANISV
+129 AGDTISAGKNISV
-142 TKDNTGKIV
+142 TKDNTGNIL
-151 IATDGVATK
+151 IAADGVATK
-160 DGLNQVNSTVTA
+160 AELDPVKSTVTA

-180 TQNIDK
+180 TQN
-186 NTRDIAENKTA
+186 IAENKTA

-205 ENNAKAIADNKVAI
+205 ENNAKDIADNKVAI
-219 DQNKA
+219 EKNSAAIISNTSAIDQNKA
-224 DIATNKSDIST
+224 
-235 NKTAIATNKTSI
+235 AIDDLKR
-247 TQNALAISELQTV
+247 V
-260 NASLG
+260 NESLG
-265 LSKDNAGI
+265 ISKKKSGI
-273 KYFRTSSSGTDDD
+273 KYFRTSSSGT
-286 ADDDAKATGT
+286 DDDAKATGT
-296 DALAVGKNAKAERDK
+296 DALAVGKNAKAKRDK

-322 GNGAIAIGGEI
+322 GTGAIAIGGEI

-360 VTKEAENGIAFGHG
+360 VTEEAENGIAFGHG
-374 AITGVRDGMV
+374 AITGARDGMV
-384 ADGGSQSALVGG
+384 ADGGSQSVLVGG

-448 SRTGSADAMAIGAN
+448 SSTGSADAMAIGAN

-477 GTHAQK
+477 GTYAQK

-491 NAEAIYTDAL
+491 NAKAIYTDAL
-501 AIGDRA
+501 AIGDGA
-507 TASSTEAVAIGT
+507 TASYTEAVAIGT

-526 QGIAIGSGTTANA
+526 KGIAIGSGTKAKVN
-539 GNVVSIGHNAEANV
+539 NVVAIGHNAEANV

-559 GKEAGKGMM
+559 GEEAGQGMM

-583 EAGQNVDGQEDISVG
+583 KAGQNVDGQEDISVG
-598 FGAGSNVKGN
+598 FDAGSHVKGN
-608 YNIAI
+608 HNIAI
-613 GSGAGTCIGD
+613 GSGAGTYIGD

-637 ISLGF
+637 ISLGY
-642 MANNYTQLTSISEAT
+642 MANHYKQSTSISEAT
-657 ALGAE
+657 ALGAH
-662 TIANTHSTAVGSK
+662 TIANTHSTAVGSNAK
-675 AIAQGKGATAIGF
+675 AQGKGATAIGF
-688 TSIADGEDS
+688 TSTADGEDS
-697 MAMGEGASAYGVG
+697 MAMGEGAIAHDVG

-743 SVGNK
+743 NK

-764 DLQDAATVNQLQT
+764 DLQDAATVNQLKT
-777 LQQRLESQIASA
+777 LQQRLESQISSA

-927 TGENY
+927 TGKNY

-960 QNGTGPTD
+960 QNGTGPTN

-1011 ENSIAIGTMSRSN
+1011 ENSIAIGTKSRSN
-1024 SLNSIAIGNETSAAD
+1024 SLNSIAIGNETFAAD

-1044 VIGNKSKTSKAEN
+1044 VIGNNSKTSKAEN
-1057 ANVFGTESSIVS
+1057 ANVFGTESIIVS

-1083 SMMGNQNKIAC
+1083 SMMGNHNKIAC

-1105 SGNKNNVQVGTENDP
+1105 SGNKNKVQVGTENDP
-1120 LDAGKLDKINITGTE
+1120 LDADKLDKINITGTNNE
-1135 NTVTLSDNKLPIEDV
+1135 VTLKDKTLPVQDI
-1150 TIMGNANTVG
+1150 TIMGNDNHVVG
-1160 TALSNIQILGSNVT
+1160 SSELPMKDGSSLSNIQILGSEVMAT
-1174 ADVANSV
+1174 VANSV
-1181 YLGTSSKAASTATS
+1181 YLGTGSVATASATDTTAGSSKYTGTYDRDAA
-1195 RSAGSGK
+1195 G
-1202 YEDPYTA
+1202 
-1209 AAAQTAVGAVTVGAE
+1209 QTADGVVTVGSVGK
-1224 NAERRIQNV
+1224 ERRIQNV

-1239 TKSTDAV
+1239 TTSTDAV

-1263 NSIIGTTSKADI
+1263 NSTIGETSADDQ

-1286 SIKGGIK
+1286 TIKGGINE
-1293 DNLSDNN
+1293 DSRLSNGN
-1300 IGVIANMDD
+1300 IGVIADATNNIM
-1309 NTLTVKLANNVTV
+1309 TVKLANDVKVN
-1322 DSVTTG
+1322 SVTTG
-1328 NTVMNHDGVTNG
+1328 STEMDTN
-1340 KTTLNKDGIT
+1340 GIT
-1350 IQNTD
+1350 IN
-1355 PDKNIVINDGK
+1355 KNIVINDGN

-1396 ANIGDIK
+1396 ANIGDAK
-1403 NITDARRTIVKS
+1403 NISDARRTIVES
-1415 SDQSVKVTPGKDA
+1415 SDGSVTVTDKNANNPNA
-1428 EHDVYDLS
+1428 VNHDYDLH
-1436 VDYGKVADAV
+1436 VDYNKAASN
-1446 DLKYTG
+1446 LNLNYTG
-1452 DNNTKG
+1452 DNNTSG
-1458 QNKLKASVAFNGTSN
+1458 SNPLSGSVAFNGTTN
-1473 QIVTAA
+1473 QIVTKAQ
-1479 ANGSVTFKLDDEVH
+1479 NGKVAFGLTDEVN
-1493 IGSRDAD
+1493 IGKTASGND
-1500 GKVNVNDKGG
+1500 GKVNVIDKNNQ
-1510 ITGVSIW
+1510 IGVSIW
-1517 ANSNSQNG
+1517 TNSG
-1525 QTQGGHISLN
+1525 DQTKGTSGGHISLTGAKPTDN
-1535 GEKGSN
+1535 AQ
-1541 DTKGAFVDIWTEHG
+1541 GAFVDIWTEYG
-1555 QNTLTPAQEGKK
+1555 QNTLTPAEKNK
-1567 ASRIVYKDA
+1567 TASRIVYKDA

-1594 FGIGDDDHAASVKL
+1594 FGMGDDEHAASVKL
-1608 NKQVNIVG
+1608 NKQVNIIG
-1616 DISSYNE
+1616 DISSYNK
-1623 KHPASKVD
+1623 KHPDNKVD
-1631 ESALTK
+1631 KNALT
-1637 DTANVGVV
+1637 DDGATANIGVV
-1645 TSTDEAGN
+1645 TSTDDNGN
-1653 ATLAIRLNKDL
+1653 ATLSIKLNKNL
-1664 HIDSTTMEKKNVQ
+1664 TGLDSV
-1677 GNVINSNITD
+1677 
-1687 AEGSMIAKK
+1687 
-1696 DAKGQ
+1696 
-1701 TAASTTANAGSLT
+1701 TADN
-1714 IQNGKTQTKID
+1714 
-1725 KNGIATNHINV
+1725 
-1736 GDKTRI
+1736 
-1742 GDAAAKIGNVDIDGK
+1742 AKIGKHEAGDTRLKEYEVDANGNSIVKLDGSGK
-1757 KRQVKVGTNTI
+1757 AVT
-1768 LKDGVASIGSV
+1768 
-1779 KIGQHKDNDVNL
+1779 
-1791 TIFDKDGN
+1791 
-1799 ATTDKDKAGKYVT
+1799 DKAGTYVT
-1812 GLENKTWRDDN
+1812 GLDNKSWDGKT
-1823 SYVSG
+1823 YVSG
-1828 RAATEDQLHQIVKN
+1828 RAATEDQLMQIT
-1842 LIGPSSTGGFGL
+1842 SSIINKGTTGGFGL
-1854 SANGGSVKKALG
+1854 SAGGQSVRQDLG
-1866 ETIAV
+1866 HTITI
-1871 NGDGTYDTAGKQT
+1871 NGDGTY
-1884 KAGNIITSVENNAI
+1884 KADGTDDKRGNIITSVENGAV
-1898 KVALNRDLNI
+1898 KVSLNRDLNI

-1939 QSNTIAS
+1939 QGNTSS
-1946 TTTNAGSLTI
+1946 TTVNAGSLTI

-1964 IDKDGVKTNKVTVGE
+1964 IDKDGVKTNKVKVGE

-2068 NQTQND
+2068 DQTKND

-2095 DKDGKLTVQS
+2095 DGKLTVQS
-2105 KDGSKSITTDGSKG
+2105 KDGSKSITTDGSTG
-2119 TLTFKDGQKEVSINA
+2119 TLTFQDGQKEVAINA

-2186 IADAS
+2186 ISDTT

-2423 ALPTSGTMTFPDV
+2423 ALPASGTMTFPDV

-2533 SQDDKEKNDYR
+2533 SQDNKEKNDYR

>member
-1 MNRIYKVIYSKVRQC
+1 MNRVYKVIFNRTKGQYE
-16 YVVVSEIA
+16 VVPEIA
-24 KSHGRHTK
+24 KNGGKAPKRSTERHLHHSAGILPT
-32 SSVAKSNAALTA
+32 
-44 AVLIP
+44 AVL
-49 LGGVSFITNPEVA
+49 L
-62 YADTKLDNGYYIGIS
+62 
-77 DANASRTKDDNANGK
+77 
-92 GAGGTDSITIG
+92 
-103 HNSTAS
+103 
-109 TVSLLVSGGTYGVAS
+109 SLLVSGGTCGVAS
-124 ETTIE
+124 ATTIE
-129 AGDIISAGANISV
+129 AGDTISAGTNISV
-142 TKDNTGKIV
+142 TKDTTGKNIV
-151 IATDGVATK
+151 IAADGVATK
-160 DGLNQVNSTVTA
+160 AELNQVNSTATD
-172 HAGQISTN
+172 HAGKISTN
-180 TQNIDK
+180 TQNIS
-186 NTRDIAENKTA
+186 ENKTA
-197 IAANQTAT
+197 IAANKTAT
-205 ENNAKAIADNKVAI
+205 ENNAKDIADNKVAI
-219 DQNKA
+219 GNNSAAITRNTSAINQNKA

-235 NKTAIATNKTSI
+235 NTRAIATNKTSI
-247 TQNALAISELQTV
+247 TQNSAAIDELKQV
-260 NASLG
+260 NESLG
-265 LSKDNAGI
+265 LRKDKSGI
-273 KYFRTSSSGTDDD
+273 KYFRTSSSGT
-286 ADDDAKATGT
+286 DDDAKATGT
-296 DALAVGKNAKAERDK
+296 DALAVGKNAKAESDK

-333 RTEEETARN
+333 RTEKETAPN

-360 VTKEAENGIAFGHG
+360 VTEKAENGIAFGHG
-374 AITGVRDGMV
+374 AITGARAGMV
-384 ADGGSQSALVGG
+384 ADEGSQYVLVGG

-410 GNSAIALGDG
+410 GNSAIALGNG

-448 SRTGSADAMAIGAN
+448 SRTVSANAMAIGAN
-462 ANVDNQ
+462 AKVDNQ

-491 NAEAIYTDAL
+491 NANAIYTDAL
-501 AIGDRA
+501 AIGDGA
-507 TASSTEAVAIGT
+507 KASYTEAVAIGK
-519 GAQAAGS
+519 GAEAAGS

-539 GNVVSIGHNAEANV
+539 DDVVSIGQGAVADAE
-553 VNSVVI
+553 NSVVV
-559 GKEAGKGMM
+559 GLNAGKGMVGDK
-568 SYTTNVNGSHVMIGN
+568 NHVNGSHVVIGN
-583 EAGQNVDGQEDISVG
+583 TAGQNIDGQEDIALG
-598 FGAGSNVKGN
+598 FGSGSDVKGN

-613 GSGAGTCIGD
+613 GSGAGTHLGD
-623 KTDASTEN
+623 KASGSTQD
-631 SLDGKN
+631 SLAGYN
-637 ISLGF
+637 ISLGYH
-642 MANNYTQLTSISEAT
+642 ANHYENDTAISEAT
-657 ALGAE
+657 ALGA
-662 TIANTHSTAVGSK
+662 NTVATTHGTAVGSTAK
-675 AIAQGKGATAIGF
+675 ASANGATAVGF
-688 TSIADGEDS
+688 TSLAEGDKS
-697 MAMGEGASAYGVG
+697 MALGEESIARGTG
-710 NVAIG
+710 NIAIG
-715 KGSLATAAMAN
+715 SGSLATANMAS

-743 SVGNK
+743 NGN
-748 NTTDGLR
+748 TAVSDHGLR
-755 RIVNVADGS
+755 RIVNVADGAAE
-764 DLQDAATVNQLQT
+764 QDAVTIHQLKT
-777 LQQRLESQIASA
+777 LESQLESHINAVK
-789 PAGSSKGDAVT
+789 PDSSTDAVT
-800 YSGDNNQYVRL
+800 YSGTDHDHVRL
-811 EDKSKGAVQIK
+811 QDKSGGAVQIN
-822 NVKDGTETTDAV
+822 NVKEGQDDNDAV
-834 NKGQMDTAVDNAKVH
+834 NLKQMRQAVTDAKVH
-849 YYSVKTDNDGTHA
+849 YYSVKTDDKSTPAN
-862 DNYNNDGAFG
+862 NYNNDGAVG
-872 TNSLAMGIKATVT
+872 TNSMAMGVIAKATQ
-885 TDAERGVAV
+885 ECSVAV
-894 GNNVTTASTGGIAI
+894 GNNVTAESEGSIAI
-908 GVGYKN
+908 GAGYKTTGA
-914 DDGSMT
+914 DGKETMN
-920 ETKAIGR
+920 ETKAEVGYR
-927 TGENY
+927 
-932 QYNIAIGAGAQ
+932 YNTAIGAGAQ

-951 IGTRATTQQ
+951 IGTRAAVKQK
-960 QNGTGPTD
+960 NGSAP
-968 NNDAIAIGYLAETTN
+968 NASKESIAIGYLAETSDI
-983 VRGVAMGAQ
+983 RGVAMGAE
-992 AKSSGR
+992 AKSIGDG
-998 SSNAIGDQ
+998 SNAIGNKATASGNDSV
-1006 ANAEG
+1006 AIGTNATDTRSD
-1011 ENSIAIGTMSRSN
+1011 NSIAMGTKAQVAGGSSAA
-1024 SLNSIAIGNETSAAD
+1024 IIGNGSASTNGTNVNIFGTGSSITSA
-1039 GTSDT
+1039 
-1044 VIGNKSKTSKAEN
+1044 
-1057 ANVFGTESSIVS
+1057 
-1069 KQPDND
+1069 QDNND
-1075 HVVHISES
+1075 VLVSES
-1083 SMMGNQNKIAC
+1083 SMMGNHNKIVR
-1094 NGANDITNVII
+1094 NDAQTITNVTI
-1105 SGNKNNVQVGTENDP
+1105 SGNSNTVQGLSDSATEA
-1120 LDAGKLDKINITGTE
+1120 DAEKLDKINITGTG

-1150 TIMGNANTVG
+1150 TIMGNGNKVEG
-1160 TALSNIQILGSNVT
+1160 IVKYDKDGKALSNIQILGSNVT

-1181 YLGTSSKAASTATS
+1181 YLGTNSKAASTATS
-1195 RSAGSGK
+1195 QSAGSGEYK
-1202 YEDPYTA
+1202 DPYTA
-1209 AAAQTAVGAVTVGAE
+1209 AAAQTAVGAVTVGDVG
-1224 NAERRIQNV
+1224 AERRIQNV

-1239 TKSTDAV
+1239 TTSTDAV

-1263 NSIIGTTSKADI
+1263 NSTIGATSAADQ

-1300 IGVIANMDD
+1300 IGVIANTDD

-1355 PDKNIVINDGK
+1355 TNKNIIINDGN
-1366 ISFGGNQVKNMGSGI
+1366 ISFGGNQVKNMGSGM
-1381 NTSTNAYD
+1381 NTLTNAYD
-1389 TAANTNG
+1389 TVANTNG
-1396 ANIGDIK
+1396 ANIGDAK
-1403 NITDARRTIVKS
+1403 NISDARRTIVES
-1415 SDQSVKVTPGKDA
+1415 SDGSVTVTDKNANNPNA
-1428 EHDVYDLS
+1428 VNHDYDLH
-1436 VDYGKVADAV
+1436 VDYNKAASN
-1446 DLKYTG
+1446 LNLNYTG
-1452 DNNTKG
+1452 DNNTSG
-1458 QNKLKASVAFNGTSN
+1458 SNPLSGSVAFNGTTN
-1473 QIVTAA
+1473 QIVTKAQ
-1479 ANGSVTFKLDDEVH
+1479 NGKVAFGLTDEVN
-1493 IGSRDAD
+1493 IGKTASGND
-1500 GKVNVNDKGG
+1500 GKVNVIDKNNQ
-1510 ITGVSIW
+1510 IGVSIW
-1517 ANSNSQNG
+1517 TNSG
-1525 QTQGGHISLN
+1525 DQTKGTSGGHISLTGAKPTDN
-1535 GEKGSN
+1535 AQ
-1541 DTKGAFVDIWTEHG
+1541 GAFVDIWTEYG
-1555 QNTLTPAQEGKK
+1555 QNTLTPAEKNK
-1567 ASRIVYKDA
+1567 TASRIVYKDA
-1576 QGEHE
+1576 QGKHE

-1623 KHPASKVD
+1623 KHPDSKVD

-1645 TSTDEAGN
+1645 TSTDKDGN

-1664 HIDSTTMEKKNVQ
+1664 HIDSTTMEKKDAQ
-1677 GNVINSNITD
+1677 SNVINSNITD
-1687 AEGSMIAKK
+1687 AEGSTIAKK

-1757 KRQVKVGTNTI
+1757 KGQVKVGTNTI
-1768 LKDGVASIGSV
+1768 LNDGVASIGSV

-1812 GLENKTWRDDN
+1812 GLTNKTWRDDN

-1871 NGDGTYDTAGKQT
+1871 NGDGTYDTAGQQT

-1918 DGTKVSNITNAN
+1918 DSTKVSNITNAN

-1939 QSNTIAS
+1939 QGNTIAS

-1964 IDKDGVKTNKVTVGE
+1964 IDKDGVKTNKVKVGK

-2068 NQTQND
+2068 DQTKND

-2084 NDDVTL
+2084 NDNVTL
-2090 GHKDK
+2090 GHQ

-2105 KDGSKSITTDGSKG
+2105 KDGTKSITTNGQDG
-2119 TLTFKDGQKEVSINA
+2119 TLTFKDGSNDVTIK
-2134 ADAAN
+2134 ADKAAN
-2139 GVDGTSIKRA
+2139 GVDDKTSIKRL
-2149 AMDNHTIATLDDG
+2149 AMDGHTLATLDDG
-2162 MKYAGDT
+2162 MKYAGDS
-2169 GDALKQ
+2169 GKALQQ

-2186 IADAS
+2186 IADTT
-2191 KLSDNNIGVVS
+2191 KLSDNNIGVVA
-2202 DGRDTLTVKL
+2202 DGKDTLTVKL
-2212 AKDIKGLNSM
+2212 AKDVKGLNSM

-2243 IDNGGLTIKTEDA
+2243 IDNGGMTIKTGDA

-2356 TTFSVGGTVG
+2356 TTLSVGGTVG

-2381 QGSHVTNSRVA
+2381 QGNHITRSRVA
-2392 MAKDMLAMKQQIAY
+2392 MAKDILALQNQVNV
-2406 LTQKL
+2406 LSQEL
-2411 AAYEAAGQPAAK
+2411 AAYEAAGQQPK
-2423 ALPTSGTMTFPDV
+2423 ALPATGTMTFPDV
-2436 PENHWAYQYVKYLT
+2436 PENHWAYQYVKYLA
-2450 EHGYLQGYPDGEFK
+2450 ERGYLQGYPDGEFK
-2464 GDRALTRYEYAA
+2464 GDRAMTRYEYAA

-2520 DNDRHKIERVRVN
+2520 DNDRHKVERVRVN
-2533 SQDDKEKNDYR
+2533 DQDHPDKGDYR
-2544 DVYGSRIAR
+2544 DVYGSRIAK

>member
-129 AGDIISAGANISV
+129 AGDTISAGKNISV
-142 TKDNTGKIV
+142 TKDNTGNIL
-151 IATDGVATK
+151 IAADGVATK
-160 DGLNQVNSTVTA
+160 AELDQVNSTVTA

-180 TQNIDK
+180 TQNI
-186 NTRDIAENKTA
+186 AENKTA

-205 ENNAKAIADNKVAI
+205 ENNAKDIADNKVAI
-219 DQNKA
+219 DQNSAAIISNTSAIDQNKA
-224 DIATNKSDIST
+224 AIATNKSDIST

-247 TQNALAISELQTV
+247 KQNASAISELQNV

-286 ADDDAKATGT
+286 AKATGT
-296 DALAVGKNAKAERDK
+296 DALAVGK
-311 TIAIGVQADAR
+311 
-322 GNGAIAIGGEI
+322 
-333 RTEEETARN
+333 
-342 KGAEAAA
+342 
-349 DNSTA
+349 
-354 IGTNAE
+354 NAE

-374 AITGVRDGMV
+374 AITGARADMV
-384 ADGGSQSALVGG
+384 ADGGSQSVLVGG

-410 GNSAIALGDG
+410 GNSAIALGNG

-432 EGTNTISSNGI
+432 EDTNTISSNGI

-448 SRTGSADAMAIGAN
+448 SSTGSAYAMAIGAN

-491 NAEAIYTDAL
+491 NANAIYTDAL
-501 AIGDRA
+501 AIGDGAR
-507 TASSTEAVAIGT
+507 ASSTEAVAIGT
-519 GAQAAGS
+519 GAQAVGS
-526 QGIAIGSGTTANA
+526 QGIAIGSGTKANA

-583 EAGQNVDGQEDISVG
+583 EAGKYVDGQEDISVG
-598 FGAGSNVKGN
+598 FRAGSNVKGN
-608 YNIAI
+608 HNIAI
-613 GSGAGTCIGD
+613 GSGAGTYIGD

-637 ISLGF
+637 ISLGY
-642 MANNYTQLTSISEAT
+642 MANHYKQSTSISEAT
-657 ALGAE
+657 ALGAD
-662 TIANTHSTAVGSK
+662 TIANTHSTAVGSRAK
-675 AIAQGKGATAIGF
+675 AQGKGATAIGF

-743 SVGNK
+743 NK

-764 DLQDAATVNQLQT
+764 DLQDAATVNQLKT
-777 LQQRLESQIASA
+777 LQQRLESQISSA

-927 TGENY
+927 TGKNY

-960 QNGTGPTD
+960 QNGTGPTN

-1011 ENSIAIGTMSRSN
+1011 ENSIAIGTKSRSN
-1024 SLNSIAIGNETSAAD
+1024 SLNSIAIGNETFAAD

-1044 VIGNKSKTSKAEN
+1044 VIGNNSKTSKAEN
-1057 ANVFGTESSIVS
+1057 ANVFGTESIIVS

-1083 SMMGNQNKIAC
+1083 SMMGNHNKIAC

-1105 SGNKNNVQVGTENDP
+1105 SGNKNKVQVGTENDP
-1120 LDAGKLDKINITGTE
+1120 LDADKLDKINITGTNNE
-1135 NTVTLSDNKLPIEDV
+1135 VTLKDKTLPVQDI
-1150 TIMGNANTVG
+1150 TIMGNDNHVVG
-1160 TALSNIQILGSNVT
+1160 SSELPMKDGSSLSNIQILGSEVMAT
-1174 ADVANSV
+1174 VANSV
-1181 YLGTSSKAASTATS
+1181 YLGTGSVATASATDTTAGSSKYTGTYDRDAA
-1195 RSAGSGK
+1195 G
-1202 YEDPYTA
+1202 
-1209 AAAQTAVGAVTVGAE
+1209 QTADGVVTVGSVGK
-1224 NAERRIQNV
+1224 ERRIQNV

-1239 TKSTDAV
+1239 TTSTDAV

-1263 NSIIGTTSKADI
+1263 NSTIGETSADDQ

-1286 SIKGGIK
+1286 TIKGGINE
-1293 DNLSDNN
+1293 DSRLSNGN
-1300 IGVIANMDD
+1300 IGVIADATNNIM
-1309 NTLTVKLANNVTV
+1309 TVKLANDVKVN
-1322 DSVTTG
+1322 SVTTG
-1328 NTVMNHDGVTNG
+1328 STEMDTN
-1340 KTTLNKDGIT
+1340 GIT
-1350 IQNTD
+1350 IN
-1355 PDKNIVINDGK
+1355 KNIVINDGN

-1396 ANIGDIK
+1396 ANIGDAK
-1403 NITDARRTIVKS
+1403 NISDARRTIVES
-1415 SDQSVKVTPGKDA
+1415 SDGSVTVTDKNANNPNA
-1428 EHDVYDLS
+1428 VNHDYDLH
-1436 VDYGKVADAV
+1436 VDYNKAASN
-1446 DLKYTG
+1446 LNLNYTG
-1452 DNNTKG
+1452 DNNTSG
-1458 QNKLKASVAFNGTSN
+1458 SNPLSGSVAFNGTTN
-1473 QIVTAA
+1473 QIVTKAQ
-1479 ANGSVTFKLDDEVH
+1479 NGKVAFGLTDEVN
-1493 IGSRDAD
+1493 IGKTASGND
-1500 GKVNVNDKGG
+1500 GKVNVIDKNNQ
-1510 ITGVSIW
+1510 IGVSIW
-1517 ANSNSQNG
+1517 TNSG
-1525 QTQGGHISLN
+1525 DQTKGTSGGHISLTGAKPTDN
-1535 GEKGSN
+1535 AQ
-1541 DTKGAFVDIWTEHG
+1541 GAFVDIWTEYG
-1555 QNTLTPAQEGKK
+1555 QNTLTPAEKNK
-1567 ASRIVYKDA
+1567 TASRIVYKDA

-1594 FGIGDDDHAASVKL
+1594 FGMGDDEHAASVKL
-1608 NKQVNIVG
+1608 NKQVNIIG
-1616 DISSYNE
+1616 DISSYNK
-1623 KHPASKVD
+1623 KHPDNKVD
-1631 ESALTK
+1631 KNALT
-1637 DTANVGVV
+1637 DDGATANIGVV
-1645 TSTDEAGN
+1645 TSTDDNGN
-1653 ATLAIRLNKDL
+1653 ATLSIKLNKNL
-1664 HIDSTTMEKKNVQ
+1664 TGLDSV
-1677 GNVINSNITD
+1677 
-1687 AEGSMIAKK
+1687 
-1696 DAKGQ
+1696 
-1701 TAASTTANAGSLT
+1701 TADN
-1714 IQNGKTQTKID
+1714 
-1725 KNGIATNHINV
+1725 
-1736 GDKTRI
+1736 
-1742 GDAAAKIGNVDIDGK
+1742 AKIGKHEAGDTRLKKYEVDANGNSIVKLDGSGK
-1757 KRQVKVGTNTI
+1757 AVT
-1768 LKDGVASIGSV
+1768 
-1779 KIGQHKDNDVNL
+1779 
-1791 TIFDKDGN
+1791 
-1799 ATTDKDKAGKYVT
+1799 DKAGTYVT
-1812 GLENKTWRDDN
+1812 GLDNKSWDGKT
-1823 SYVSG
+1823 YVSG
-1828 RAATEDQLHQIVKN
+1828 RAATEDQLMQIT
-1842 LIGPSSTGGFGL
+1842 SSIINKGTTGGFGL
-1854 SANGGSVKKALG
+1854 SAGGQSVRQDLG
-1866 ETIAV
+1866 HTITI
-1871 NGDGTYDTAGKQT
+1871 NGDGTY
-1884 KAGNIITSVENNAI
+1884 KADGTDDKRGNIITSVENGAV
-1898 KVALNRDLNI
+1898 KVSLNRDLNI

-1939 QSNTIAS
+1939 QGNTSS
-1946 TTTNAGSLTI
+1946 TTVNAGSLTI

-1964 IDKDGVKTNKVTVGE
+1964 IDKDGVKTNKVKVGE

-2068 NQTQND
+2068 DQTKND

-2095 DKDGKLTVQS
+2095 DGKLTVQS
-2105 KDGSKSITTDGSKG
+2105 KDGSKSITTDGSTG
-2119 TLTFKDGQKEVSINA
+2119 TLTFQDGQKEVAINA

-2186 IADAS
+2186 ISDTT

-2423 ALPTSGTMTFPDV
+2423 ALPASGTMTFPDV

-2533 SQDDKEKNDYR
+2533 SQDNKEKNDYR